1 MAMNNRVLSIE
12 IGNSFTKICEMDYK
26 VKKPKVYKVLTVET
40 PEGIVVDGML
50 QPTQEYADRM
60 VNALG
65 TNGIRT
71 KKVIF
76 TISSTRVASR
86 EVQIPNVK
94 ASKIEA
100 LVKTNANEYFPVDL
114 TQYEIGH
121 YLAGGL
127 TENGKLRVMALAV
140 PKALLDSY
148 YQLAQMCSWEV
159 ECFDYSS
166 NSLYQILRD
175 EKSEK
180 VTMVIKIDEN
190 STIVTVLSA
199 GKVLLQRTVA
209 YGVQDAIDT
218 MIASGAYAVN
228 DPMSAVERFQK
239 KTCLNRV
246 LHPGDKVW
254 EENAGR
260 WEDEDAGNVEVTEAR
275 QKITASLEP
284 LIVGVSRV
292 IDFYDSRNSENPI
305 EKSYVTGLGGSF
317 SGMSK
322 LFTNCLERKVHTLS
336 EMDDKIGMS
345 KAIRSTR
352 PAAYISCLG
361 AVLAP
366 VGLIDKST
374 QKSKGLTVV
383 SGTNYTFVS
392 VAVLVLGVIL
402 SIAMAATSVTRYL
415 GNVAQNVYLQNRV
428 QELQPAQA
436 VYNDYLAAEA
446 QYDKYT
452 YLYAYTQT
460 PNENLV
466 EFINELEQI
475 LPDSFYTN
483 SFSSDQTGI
492 SMSVTVEGKAAAAR
506 TILNI
511 RNMQSIDD
519 VEISN
524 ITDSK
529 DETGTSIVTFSI
541 TGSYKVL
548 GVILSIAMA
557 ATSVTRYL
565 GNVAQ
570 NVYLQNRVQ
579 ELQPA
584 QAVYND
590 YLAAEAQY
598 DKYTYLYAYTQTPNE
613 NLVEFINELEQIL
626 PDSFYT
632 NSFSSDQTGISM
644 SVTVEGKAAA
654 ARTILNIRN
663 MQSIDDVEISNITD
677 SKDETGTSIVTF
689 SITGSYKELT
699 DETEESGE
707 AQADTQTAQ

>member
-12 IGNSFTKICEMDYK
+12 IGNSFTKICEIDYK

-40 PEGIVVDGML
+40 PEGVVVDGML
-50 QPTQEYADRM
+50 QPTQEYADHL

-71 KKVIF
+71 KRVIF

-94 ASKIEA
+94 ANKIEA
-100 LVKTNANEYFPVDL
+100 LVKTNANDYFPVDL

-127 TENGKLRVMALAV
+127 TDEGKLRVMALAV

-148 YQLAQMCSWEV
+148 YQLAQMCGWEV

-180 VTMVIKIDEN
+180 VTMMIKIDEN

-209 YGVQDAIDT
+209 YGVQDAIET

-246 LHPGDKVW
+246 LHQGDKLW

-260 WEDEDAGNVEVTEAR
+260 WEDEDAGNVEVTAAR

-292 IDFYDSRNSENPI
+292 IDFYDSRNSDTPI
-305 EKSYVTGLGGSF
+305 ERTYVTGLGGSF

-374 QKSKGLTVV
+374 QKAKGLTVV

-392 VAVLVLGVIL
+392 VAILVLGVIL
-402 SIAMAATSVTRYL
+402 SIAMAVTSLTRYF
-415 GNVAQNVYLQNRV
+415 GTVAENVALQARV
-428 QELQPAQA
+428 EELQPAQT
-436 VYNDYLAAEA
+436 VYNEYLSTAA
-446 QYDKYT
+446 QYDKYK
-452 YLYAYTQT
+452 YLYEYTEN

-475 LPDSFYTN
+475 LPDSFYTD

-492 SMSVTVEGKAAAAR
+492 SMTVNVEGKAAAAR
-506 TILNI
+506 TILNV
-511 RNMQSIDD
+511 RNMESIED
-519 VEISN
+519 VQISN
-524 ITDSK
+524 ITDNQ
-529 DETGTSIVTFSI
+529 DEMGGSWVMFSMTGT
-541 TGSYKVL
+541 YRE
-548 GVILSIAMA
+548 LS
-557 ATSVTRYL
+557 
-565 GNVAQ
+565 
-570 NVYLQNRVQ
+570 
-579 ELQPA
+579 
-584 QAVYND
+584 
-590 YLAAEAQY
+590 
-598 DKYTYLYAYTQTPNE
+598 
-613 NLVEFINELEQIL
+613 
-626 PDSFYT
+626 
-632 NSFSSDQTGISM
+632 
-644 SVTVEGKAAA
+644 
-654 ARTILNIRN
+654 
-663 MQSIDDVEISNITD
+663 
-677 SKDETGTSIVTF
+677 
-689 SITGSYKELT
+689 
-699 DETEESGE
+699 DETEETGE
-707 AQADTQTAQ
+707 TVESTQSVQ

>member
-1 MAMNNRVLSIE
+1 MNNRVLSIE
-12 IGNSFTKICEMDYK
+12 IGNSFTKICEIDYK

-40 PEGIVVDGML
+40 PEGVVVDGML
-50 QPTQEYADRM
+50 QPTQEYADHL

-100 LVKTNANEYFPVDL
+100 LVKTNANDYFPVDL

-127 TENGKLRVMALAV
+127 TEEGKLRVMALAV
-140 PKALLDSY
+140 PKALLNSY
-148 YQLAQMCSWEV
+148 YQLAQMCGWEV

-175 EKSEK
+175 EKTET
-180 VTMVIKIDEN
+180 VTMMIKIDEN

-209 YGVQDAIDT
+209 YGVQDAIET

-246 LHPGDKVW
+246 LHQGDKLW

-260 WEDEDAGNVEVTEAR
+260 WEDEDAGNAEVTAAR
-275 QKITASLEP
+275 QKITSSLEP

-292 IDFYDSRNSENPI
+292 IDFYDSRNSNTPI
-305 EKSYVTGLGGSF
+305 ERTYVTGLGGSF

-336 EMDDKIGMS
+336 DMDDKIGMS

-366 VGLIDKST
+366 VGLIDKSQ
-374 QKSKGLTVV
+374 QKAKGMTVV

-402 SIAMAATSVTRYL
+402 SIAMAVTSLTRYF
-415 GNVAQNVYLQNRV
+415 GTVAENVALQARV
-428 QELQPAQA
+428 EELQPAQT
-436 VYNDYLAAEA
+436 VYNEYLSAAA
-446 QYDKYT
+446 QYDKYK
-452 YLYAYTQT
+452 YLYEYTEN

-475 LPDSFYTN
+475 LPDSFYTD

-492 SMSVTVEGKAAAAR
+492 SMTVNVEGKAAAAR

-511 RNMQSIDD
+511 RNMESIED
-519 VEISN
+519 VQISN
-524 ITDSK
+524 ITDNQ
-529 DETGTSIVTFSI
+529 DEMGGSWVMFSMTGT
-541 TGSYKVL
+541 YRE
-548 GVILSIAMA
+548 LS
-557 ATSVTRYL
+557 
-565 GNVAQ
+565 
-570 NVYLQNRVQ
+570 
-579 ELQPA
+579 
-584 QAVYND
+584 
-590 YLAAEAQY
+590 
-598 DKYTYLYAYTQTPNE
+598 
-613 NLVEFINELEQIL
+613 
-626 PDSFYT
+626 
-632 NSFSSDQTGISM
+632 
-644 SVTVEGKAAA
+644 
-654 ARTILNIRN
+654 
-663 MQSIDDVEISNITD
+663 
-677 SKDETGTSIVTF
+677 
-689 SITGSYKELT
+689 
-699 DETEESGE
+699 DETEETGE
-707 AQADTQTAQ
+707 TVESTQSVQ

>member
-1 MAMNNRVLSIE
+1 MNNRVLSIE
-12 IGNSFTKICEMDYK
+12 IGNSFTKICEIDYK

-40 PEGIVVDGML
+40 PEGVVVDGML
-50 QPTQEYADRM
+50 QPTQEYADHL

-71 KKVIF
+71 KRVIF

-100 LVKTNANEYFPVDL
+100 LVKTNANDYFPVDL

-127 TENGKLRVMALAV
+127 TEEGKLRVMALAV

-148 YQLAQMCSWEV
+148 YQLAQMCGWEV

-180 VTMVIKIDEN
+180 VTMMIKIDEN

-209 YGVQDAIDT
+209 YGVQDAIET

-246 LHPGDKVW
+246 LHQGDKLW

-260 WEDEDAGNVEVTEAR
+260 WEDEDAGNVEVTAAR

-292 IDFYDSRNSENPI
+292 IDFYDSRNSDTPI
-305 EKSYVTGLGGSF
+305 ERTYVTGLGGSF

-366 VGLIDKST
+366 VGLIDKSQ
-374 QKSKGLTVV
+374 QKGKGMTVV

-402 SIAMAATSVTRYL
+402 SIAMAVTSLTRYF
-415 GNVAQNVYLQNRV
+415 GTVAENVTLQARV
-428 QELQPAQA
+428 EELQPAQT
-436 VYNDYLAAEA
+436 VYNEYLSTAA
-446 QYDKYT
+446 QYDKYK
-452 YLYAYTQT
+452 YLYEYTEN

-475 LPDSFYTN
+475 LPSSFWTN
-483 SFSSDQTGI
+483 SFSSDMEGI

-511 RNMQSIDD
+511 RNMESIED
-519 VEISN
+519 VQISN
-524 ITDSK
+524 ITDTQNELGESA
-529 DETGTSIVTFSI
+529 VTFSI
-541 TGSYKVL
+541 TG
-548 GVILSIAMA
+548 
-557 ATSVTRYL
+557 
-565 GNVAQ
+565 
-570 NVYLQNRVQ
+570 
-579 ELQPA
+579 
-584 QAVYND
+584 
-590 YLAAEAQY
+590 
-598 DKYTYLYAYTQTPNE
+598 TYADIHADTEETE
-613 NLVEFINELEQIL
+613 
-626 PDSFYT
+626 S
-632 NSFSSDQTGISM
+632 TGD
-644 SVTVEGKAAA
+644 T
-654 ARTILNIRN
+654 
-663 MQSIDDVEISNITD
+663 
-677 SKDETGTSIVTF
+677 TGT
-689 SITGSYKELT
+689 
-699 DETEESGE
+699 
-707 AQADTQTAQ
+707 TAQ

>member
-1 MAMNNRVLSIE
+1 MNNRVLSIE
-12 IGNSFTKICEMDYK
+12 IGNSFTKICEIDYK

-40 PEGIVVDGML
+40 PEGVVVDGML
-50 QPTQEYADRM
+50 QPTQEYADHL

-71 KKVIF
+71 KRVIF

-94 ASKIEA
+94 ANKIEA
-100 LVKTNANEYFPVDL
+100 LVKTNANDYFPVDL

-127 TENGKLRVMALAV
+127 TEEGKLRVMALAV
-140 PKALLDSY
+140 PKALLNSY
-148 YQLAQMCSWEV
+148 YQLAQMCGWEV

-180 VTMVIKIDEN
+180 VTMMIKIDEN
-190 STIVTVLSA
+190 NTIVTVLSA

-209 YGVQDAIDT
+209 YGVQDAIET
-218 MIASGAYAVN
+218 MIASGAYAVS

-246 LHPGDKVW
+246 LHQGDKLW

-260 WEDEDAGNVEVTEAR
+260 WEDEDAGNAEVTAAK
-275 QKITASLEP
+275 QKITSSLEP

-292 IDFYDSRNSENPI
+292 IDFYDSRNSNTPI
-305 EKSYVTGLGGSF
+305 ERTYVTGLGGSF

-336 EMDDKIGMS
+336 DMDDKIGMS

-366 VGLIDKST
+366 VGLIDKSQ
-374 QKSKGLTVV
+374 QKGKGMTVV

-402 SIAMAATSVTRYL
+402 SIAMAVTSLTRYF
-415 GNVAQNVYLQNRV
+415 GTVAENVALQARV
-428 QELQPAQA
+428 EELQPAQT
-436 VYNDYLAAEA
+436 VYNEYLSAAA
-446 QYDKYT
+446 QYDKYK
-452 YLYAYTQT
+452 YLYEYTEN

-475 LPDSFYTN
+475 LPDSFYTD

-492 SMSVTVEGKAAAAR
+492 SMTVNVEGKAAAAR

-511 RNMQSIDD
+511 RNMESIED
-519 VEISN
+519 VQISN
-524 ITDSK
+524 ITDNQ
-529 DETGTSIVTFSI
+529 DEMGGSWVMFSMTGT
-541 TGSYKVL
+541 YRE
-548 GVILSIAMA
+548 LS
-557 ATSVTRYL
+557 
-565 GNVAQ
+565 
-570 NVYLQNRVQ
+570 
-579 ELQPA
+579 
-584 QAVYND
+584 
-590 YLAAEAQY
+590 
-598 DKYTYLYAYTQTPNE
+598 
-613 NLVEFINELEQIL
+613 
-626 PDSFYT
+626 
-632 NSFSSDQTGISM
+632 
-644 SVTVEGKAAA
+644 
-654 ARTILNIRN
+654 
-663 MQSIDDVEISNITD
+663 
-677 SKDETGTSIVTF
+677 
-689 SITGSYKELT
+689 
-699 DETEESGE
+699 DETEETGE
-707 AQADTQTAQ
+707 TVESTQSVQ

>member
-1 MAMNNRVLSIE
+1 MNNRVLSIE
-12 IGNSFTKICEMDYK
+12 IGNSFTKICEIDYK

-40 PEGIVVDGML
+40 PEGVVVDGML
-50 QPTQEYADRM
+50 QPTQEYADHL

-94 ASKIEA
+94 ANKIEA
-100 LVKTNANEYFPVDL
+100 LVKTNANDYFPVDL

-127 TENGKLRVMALAV
+127 TEEGKLRVMALAV
-140 PKALLDSY
+140 PKALLNSY
-148 YQLAQMCSWEV
+148 YQLAQMCGWEV

-180 VTMVIKIDEN
+180 VTMMIKIDEN

-209 YGVQDAIDT
+209 YGVQDAIET

-246 LHPGDKVW
+246 LHQGDKLW

-260 WEDEDAGNVEVTEAR
+260 WEDEDAGNVEVTAAR
-275 QKITASLEP
+275 QKITSTLEP

-292 IDFYDSRNSENPI
+292 IDFYDSRNSDTPI
-305 EKSYVTGLGGSF
+305 ERTYVTGLGGSF

-366 VGLIDKST
+366 VGLIDKSQ
-374 QKSKGLTVV
+374 QKAKGMTVV

-402 SIAMAATSVTRYL
+402 SIAMAVTSLTRYF
-415 GNVAQNVYLQNRV
+415 GTVAENVALQARV
-428 QELQPAQA
+428 EELQPAQT
-436 VYNDYLAAEA
+436 VYNEYLSAAA
-446 QYDKYT
+446 QYDKYK
-452 YLYAYTQT
+452 YLYEYTEN

-475 LPDSFYTN
+475 LPDSFYTD

-492 SMSVTVEGKAAAAR
+492 SMTVNVEGKAAAAR
-506 TILNI
+506 TILNV
-511 RNMQSIDD
+511 RNMESIED
-519 VEISN
+519 VQISN
-524 ITDSK
+524 ITDNQ
-529 DETGTSIVTFSI
+529 DEMGGSWVMFSMTGT
-541 TGSYKVL
+541 YRE
-548 GVILSIAMA
+548 LS
-557 ATSVTRYL
+557 
-565 GNVAQ
+565 
-570 NVYLQNRVQ
+570 
-579 ELQPA
+579 
-584 QAVYND
+584 
-590 YLAAEAQY
+590 
-598 DKYTYLYAYTQTPNE
+598 
-613 NLVEFINELEQIL
+613 
-626 PDSFYT
+626 
-632 NSFSSDQTGISM
+632 
-644 SVTVEGKAAA
+644 
-654 ARTILNIRN
+654 
-663 MQSIDDVEISNITD
+663 
-677 SKDETGTSIVTF
+677 
-689 SITGSYKELT
+689 
-699 DETEESGE
+699 DETEETGE
-707 AQADTQTAQ
+707 TVESTQSVQ

>member
-12 IGNSFTKICEMDYK
+12 ISNSFTKICEIDYK

-40 PEGIVVDGML
+40 PEGVVVDGML
-50 QPTQEYADRM
+50 QPTQEYADHL

-65 TNGIRT
+65 TNGIHT
-71 KKVIF
+71 KRVIF

-94 ASKIEA
+94 ANKIEA
-100 LVKTNANEYFPVDL
+100 LVKTNANDYFPVDL

-127 TENGKLRVMALAV
+127 TEEGKLRVMALAV

-148 YQLAQMCSWEV
+148 YQLAQMCGWEV

-180 VTMVIKIDEN
+180 VTMMIKIDEN
-190 STIVTVLSA
+190 NTIVTVLSA

-209 YGVQDAIDT
+209 YGVQDAIET

-246 LHPGDKVW
+246 LHQGDKLW

-260 WEDEDAGNVEVTEAR
+260 WEDEDAGNVEVTAAR
-275 QKITASLEP
+275 QKITASLES

-292 IDFYDSRNSENPI
+292 IDFYDSRNSNTPI
-305 EKSYVTGLGGSF
+305 ERTYVTGLGGSF

-336 EMDDKIGMS
+336 DMEDKIGMS

-366 VGLIDKST
+366 VGLIDKSQ
-374 QKSKGLTVV
+374 QKAKGMTVV

-402 SIAMAATSVTRYL
+402 SIAMAVTSLTRYF
-415 GNVAQNVYLQNRV
+415 GTVAENVALQARV
-428 QELQPAQA
+428 EELQPAQT
-436 VYNDYLAAEA
+436 VYNEYLSTAA
-446 QYDKYT
+446 QYDKYQ
-452 YLYAYTQT
+452 YLYEYTEN

-475 LPDSFYTN
+475 LPSSFWTN
-483 SFSSDQTGI
+483 SFSSDMEGI

-511 RNMQSIDD
+511 RNMESIED
-519 VEISN
+519 VQISN
-524 ITDSK
+524 ITDAQNELGESA
-529 DETGTSIVTFSI
+529 VTFSI
-541 TGSYKVL
+541 TGTYADIHADSEEAENT
-548 GVILSIAMA
+548 GDA
-557 ATSVTRYL
+557 A
-565 GNVAQ
+565 
-570 NVYLQNRVQ
+570 
-579 ELQPA
+579 
-584 QAVYND
+584 
-590 YLAAEAQY
+590 
-598 DKYTYLYAYTQTPNE
+598 
-613 NLVEFINELEQIL
+613 
-626 PDSFYT
+626 
-632 NSFSSDQTGISM
+632 
-644 SVTVEGKAAA
+644 
-654 ARTILNIRN
+654 
-663 MQSIDDVEISNITD
+663 
-677 SKDETGTSIVTF
+677 GT
-689 SITGSYKELT
+689 
-699 DETEESGE
+699 
-707 AQADTQTAQ
+707 TAQ

>member
-1 MAMNNRVLSIE
+1 MNNRVLSIE
-12 IGNSFTKICEMDYK
+12 IGNSFTKICEIDYK

-40 PEGIVVDGML
+40 PEGVVVDGML
-50 QPTQEYADRM
+50 QPTQEYADHL

-71 KKVIF
+71 RKVIF

-94 ASKIEA
+94 ANKIEA
-100 LVKTNANEYFPVDL
+100 LVKTNANDYFPVDL

-127 TENGKLRVMALAV
+127 TEEGKLRVMALAV

-148 YQLAQMCSWEV
+148 YQLAQMCGWEV

-175 EKSEK
+175 EKTET
-180 VTMVIKIDEN
+180 VTMMIKIDEN
-190 STIVTVLSA
+190 NTIVTVLSA

-209 YGVQDAIDT
+209 YGVQDAIET
-218 MIASGAYAVN
+218 MITSGVYAVN

-246 LHPGDKVW
+246 LHQGDKLW

-260 WEDEDAGNVEVTEAR
+260 WEDEDAGNVEVTAAR
-275 QKITASLEP
+275 QKITSSLEP

-292 IDFYDSRNSENPI
+292 IDFYDSRNGDNPI
-305 EKSYVTGLGGSF
+305 QKTFVTGLGGSF

-336 EMDDKIGMS
+336 DMEDKIGMS

-366 VGLIDKST
+366 VGLIDKSQ
-374 QKSKGLTVV
+374 QKVKGMTVV

-402 SIAMAATSVTRYL
+402 SIAMAVTSLTRYF
-415 GNVAQNVYLQNRV
+415 GTVAENVALQARV
-428 QELQPAQA
+428 EELQPAQA
-436 VYNDYLAAEA
+436 VYNDYLATAA
-446 QYDKYT
+446 QYDKYQ
-452 YLYAYTQT
+452 YLYEYTEN

-475 LPDSFYTN
+475 LPSSFWTN
-483 SFSSDQTGI
+483 SFSSDMEGI

-511 RNMQSIDD
+511 RNMESIED
-519 VEISN
+519 VQISN
-524 ITDSK
+524 ITDAQNELGESA
-529 DETGTSIVTFSI
+529 VTFSI
-541 TGSYKVL
+541 TGTYADIHADSEEAENT
-548 GVILSIAMA
+548 GDA
-557 ATSVTRYL
+557 A
-565 GNVAQ
+565 
-570 NVYLQNRVQ
+570 
-579 ELQPA
+579 
-584 QAVYND
+584 
-590 YLAAEAQY
+590 
-598 DKYTYLYAYTQTPNE
+598 
-613 NLVEFINELEQIL
+613 
-626 PDSFYT
+626 
-632 NSFSSDQTGISM
+632 
-644 SVTVEGKAAA
+644 
-654 ARTILNIRN
+654 
-663 MQSIDDVEISNITD
+663 
-677 SKDETGTSIVTF
+677 GT
-689 SITGSYKELT
+689 
-699 DETEESGE
+699 
-707 AQADTQTAQ
+707 TAQ

>member
-12 IGNSFTKICEMDYK
+12 IGNSFTKICEIDYK

-40 PEGIVVDGML
+40 PEGVVVDGML
-50 QPTQEYADRM
+50 QPTQEYADHL

-71 KKVIF
+71 KRVIF

-94 ASKIEA
+94 ANKIEA
-100 LVKTNANEYFPVDL
+100 LVKTNANDYFPVDL

-127 TENGKLRVMALAV
+127 TEEGKLRVMALAV
-140 PKALLDSY
+140 PKALLNSY
-148 YQLAQMCSWEV
+148 YQLAQMCGWEV

-180 VTMVIKIDEN
+180 VTMMIKIDEN

-209 YGVQDAIDT
+209 YGVQDAIET

-246 LHPGDKVW
+246 LHPGDKLW

-260 WEDEDAGNVEVTEAR
+260 WEDEDAGNAEVTAAR
-275 QKITASLEP
+275 QKITSSLEP

-292 IDFYDSRNSENPI
+292 IDFYDSRNSDTPI
-305 EKSYVTGLGGSF
+305 ERTYVTGLGGSF

-336 EMDDKIGMS
+336 DMEDKIGMS

-374 QKSKGLTVV
+374 QKAKGLTVV

-392 VAVLVLGVIL
+392 VAILVLGVIL
-402 SIAMAATSVTRYL
+402 SIAMAVTSLTRYF
-415 GNVAQNVYLQNRV
+415 GTVAENVALQARV
-428 QELQPAQA
+428 EELQPAQA
-436 VYNDYLAAEA
+436 VYNEYLSAAA
-446 QYDKYT
+446 QYDKYK
-452 YLYAYTQT
+452 YLYEYTEN

-475 LPDSFYTN
+475 LPDSFYTD

-492 SMSVTVEGKAAAAR
+492 SMTVNVEGKAAAAR

-511 RNMQSIDD
+511 RNMESIED
-519 VEISN
+519 VQISN
-524 ITDSK
+524 ITDNQ
-529 DETGTSIVTFSI
+529 DEMGGSWVMFSMTGT
-541 TGSYKVL
+541 YRE
-548 GVILSIAMA
+548 LS
-557 ATSVTRYL
+557 
-565 GNVAQ
+565 
-570 NVYLQNRVQ
+570 
-579 ELQPA
+579 
-584 QAVYND
+584 
-590 YLAAEAQY
+590 
-598 DKYTYLYAYTQTPNE
+598 
-613 NLVEFINELEQIL
+613 
-626 PDSFYT
+626 
-632 NSFSSDQTGISM
+632 
-644 SVTVEGKAAA
+644 
-654 ARTILNIRN
+654 
-663 MQSIDDVEISNITD
+663 
-677 SKDETGTSIVTF
+677 
-689 SITGSYKELT
+689 
-699 DETEESGE
+699 DETEETGE
-707 AQADTQTAQ
+707 TVESTQSVQ

>member
-1 MAMNNRVLSIE
+1 MNNRVLSIE
-12 IGNSFTKICEMDYK
+12 IGNSFTKICEIDYK

-40 PEGIVVDGML
+40 PEGVVVDGML
-50 QPTQEYADRM
+50 QPTQEYADHL

-94 ASKIEA
+94 ANKIEA
-100 LVKTNANEYFPVDL
+100 LVKTNANDYFPVDL

-127 TENGKLRVMALAV
+127 TEEGKLRVMALAV

-148 YQLAQMCSWEV
+148 YQLAQMCGWEV

-180 VTMVIKIDEN
+180 VTMMIKIDEN

-209 YGVQDAIDT
+209 YGVQDAIET

-246 LHPGDKVW
+246 LHQGDKLW

-260 WEDEDAGNVEVTEAR
+260 WEDEDAGNVEVTAAR

-292 IDFYDSRNSENPI
+292 IDFYDSRNSDTPI
-305 EKSYVTGLGGSF
+305 ERTYVTGLGGSF

-336 EMDDKIGMS
+336 DMDDKIGMS

-366 VGLIDKST
+366 VGLIDKSQ
-374 QKSKGLTVV
+374 QKGKGMTVV

-402 SIAMAATSVTRYL
+402 SIAMAVTSLTRYF
-415 GNVAQNVYLQNRV
+415 GTVAENVALQARV
-428 QELQPAQA
+428 EELQPAQT
-436 VYNDYLAAEA
+436 VYNEYLSTAA
-446 QYDKYT
+446 QYDKYK
-452 YLYAYTQT
+452 YLYEYTEN

-475 LPDSFYTN
+475 LPSSFWTN
-483 SFSSDQTGI
+483 SFSSDMEGI

-511 RNMQSIDD
+511 RNMESIED
-519 VEISN
+519 VQISN
-524 ITDSK
+524 ITDTQNELGESA
-529 DETGTSIVTFSI
+529 VTFSI
-541 TGSYKVL
+541 TG
-548 GVILSIAMA
+548 
-557 ATSVTRYL
+557 
-565 GNVAQ
+565 
-570 NVYLQNRVQ
+570 
-579 ELQPA
+579 
-584 QAVYND
+584 
-590 YLAAEAQY
+590 
-598 DKYTYLYAYTQTPNE
+598 TYADIHADTEETE
-613 NLVEFINELEQIL
+613 
-626 PDSFYT
+626 S
-632 NSFSSDQTGISM
+632 TGD
-644 SVTVEGKAAA
+644 T
-654 ARTILNIRN
+654 
-663 MQSIDDVEISNITD
+663 
-677 SKDETGTSIVTF
+677 TGT
-689 SITGSYKELT
+689 
-699 DETEESGE
+699 
-707 AQADTQTAQ
+707 TAQ

>member
-12 IGNSFTKICEMDYK
+12 IGNSFTKICEIDYK

-40 PEGIVVDGML
+40 PEGVVVDGML
-50 QPTQEYADRM
+50 QPTQEYADHL

-65 TNGIRT
+65 TNGIHTRR
-71 KKVIF
+71 VIF

-94 ASKIEA
+94 ANKIEA
-100 LVKTNANEYFPVDL
+100 LVKTNANDYFPVDL

-127 TENGKLRVMALAV
+127 TEEGKLRVMALAV

-148 YQLAQMCSWEV
+148 YQLAQMCGWEV

-180 VTMVIKIDEN
+180 VTMMIKIDEN

-209 YGVQDAIDT
+209 YGVQDAIET

-246 LHPGDKVW
+246 LHQGDKLW

-260 WEDEDAGNVEVTEAR
+260 WEDEDAGNVEVTAAR
-275 QKITASLEP
+275 QKITSSLEP

-292 IDFYDSRNSENPI
+292 IDFYDSRNSNTPI
-305 EKSYVTGLGGSF
+305 ERTYVTGLGGSF

-336 EMDDKIGMS
+336 DMDDKIGMS

-366 VGLIDKST
+366 VGLIDKSQ
-374 QKSKGLTVV
+374 QKGKGMTVV

-402 SIAMAATSVTRYL
+402 SIAMAVTSLTRYF
-415 GNVAQNVYLQNRV
+415 GTVAENVALQARV
-428 QELQPAQA
+428 EELQPAQA
-436 VYNDYLAAEA
+436 VYNDYLATAA
-446 QYDKYT
+446 QYDKYQ
-452 YLYAYTQT
+452 YLYEYTEN

-475 LPDSFYTN
+475 LPSSFWTN
-483 SFSSDQTGI
+483 SFSSDMEGI

-511 RNMQSIDD
+511 RNMESIED
-519 VEISN
+519 VQISN
-524 ITDSK
+524 ITDAQNELGESA
-529 DETGTSIVTFSI
+529 VTFSI
-541 TGSYKVL
+541 TGTYADIHADSEEAENT
-548 GVILSIAMA
+548 GDA
-557 ATSVTRYL
+557 A
-565 GNVAQ
+565 
-570 NVYLQNRVQ
+570 
-579 ELQPA
+579 
-584 QAVYND
+584 
-590 YLAAEAQY
+590 
-598 DKYTYLYAYTQTPNE
+598 
-613 NLVEFINELEQIL
+613 
-626 PDSFYT
+626 
-632 NSFSSDQTGISM
+632 
-644 SVTVEGKAAA
+644 
-654 ARTILNIRN
+654 
-663 MQSIDDVEISNITD
+663 
-677 SKDETGTSIVTF
+677 GT
-689 SITGSYKELT
+689 
-699 DETEESGE
+699 
-707 AQADTQTAQ
+707 TAQ

>member
-12 IGNSFTKICEMDYK
+12 IGNSFTKICEIDYK

-40 PEGIVVDGML
+40 PEGVVVDGML
-50 QPTQEYADRM
+50 QPTQEYADHL

-71 KKVIF
+71 ERVIF

-94 ASKIEA
+94 ANKIEA
-100 LVKTNANEYFPVDL
+100 LVKTNANDYFPVDL

-127 TENGKLRVMALAV
+127 TEEGKLRVMALAV

-148 YQLAQMCSWEV
+148 YQLAQMCGWEV

-180 VTMVIKIDEN
+180 VTMMIKIDEN

-209 YGVQDAIDT
+209 YGVQDAIET

-246 LHPGDKVW
+246 LHQGDKLW

-260 WEDEDAGNVEVTEAR
+260 WEDEDAGNVEVTAAR
-275 QKITASLEP
+275 QKITSTLEP
-284 LIVGVSRV
+284 LIVGVNRV
-292 IDFYDSRNSENPI
+292 IDFYDSRNSNTPI
-305 EKSYVTGLGGSF
+305 ERTYVTGLGGSF

-336 EMDDKIGMS
+336 DMEDKIGMS

-366 VGLIDKST
+366 VGLIDKSQ
-374 QKSKGLTVV
+374 QKAKGMTVV

-402 SIAMAATSVTRYL
+402 SIAMAVTSMTRYF
-415 GNVAQNVYLQNRV
+415 GTVAENVALQARV
-428 QELQPAQA
+428 EELQPAQT
-436 VYNDYLAAEA
+436 VYNEYLSAAA
-446 QYDKYT
+446 QYDKYK
-452 YLYAYTQT
+452 YLYEYTEN

-475 LPDSFYTN
+475 LPDSFYTD

-492 SMSVTVEGKAAAAR
+492 SMTVNVEGKAAAAR

-511 RNMQSIDD
+511 RNMESIED
-519 VEISN
+519 VQISN
-524 ITDSK
+524 ITDNQ
-529 DETGTSIVTFSI
+529 DEMGGSWVMFSMTGT
-541 TGSYKVL
+541 YRE
-548 GVILSIAMA
+548 LS
-557 ATSVTRYL
+557 
-565 GNVAQ
+565 
-570 NVYLQNRVQ
+570 
-579 ELQPA
+579 
-584 QAVYND
+584 
-590 YLAAEAQY
+590 
-598 DKYTYLYAYTQTPNE
+598 
-613 NLVEFINELEQIL
+613 
-626 PDSFYT
+626 
-632 NSFSSDQTGISM
+632 
-644 SVTVEGKAAA
+644 
-654 ARTILNIRN
+654 
-663 MQSIDDVEISNITD
+663 
-677 SKDETGTSIVTF
+677 
-689 SITGSYKELT
+689 
-699 DETEESGE
+699 DETEETGE
-707 AQADTQTAQ
+707 TVESTQSVQ

>member
-12 IGNSFTKICEMDYK
+12 IGNSFTKICEIDYK

-40 PEGIVVDGML
+40 PEGVVVDGML
-50 QPTQEYADRM
+50 QPTQEYADHL

-71 KKVIF
+71 KRVIF

-100 LVKTNANEYFPVDL
+100 LVKTNANDYFPVDL

-127 TENGKLRVMALAV
+127 TEEGKLRVMALAV
-140 PKALLDSY
+140 PKALLNSY
-148 YQLAQMCSWEV
+148 YQLAQMCGWEV

-180 VTMVIKIDEN
+180 VTMMIKIDEN
-190 STIVTVLSA
+190 NTIVTVLSA

-209 YGVQDAIDT
+209 YGVQDAIET

-246 LHPGDKVW
+246 LHPGDKLW

-260 WEDEDAGNVEVTEAR
+260 WEDEDAGNAEVTAAR
-275 QKITASLEP
+275 QKITSSLEP
-284 LIVGVSRV
+284 LIVGVNRV
-292 IDFYDSRNSENPI
+292 IDFYDSRNGDTPI
-305 EKSYVTGLGGSF
+305 ERTYVTGLGGSF

-336 EMDDKIGMS
+336 DMDDKIGMS

-366 VGLIDKST
+366 VGLIDKSQ
-374 QKSKGLTVV
+374 QKAKGMTVV

-402 SIAMAATSVTRYL
+402 SIAMAVTSLTRYF
-415 GNVAQNVYLQNRV
+415 GTVAENVALQARV
-428 QELQPAQA
+428 EELQPAQT
-436 VYNDYLAAEA
+436 VYNEYLSAAA
-446 QYDKYT
+446 QYDKYK
-452 YLYAYTQT
+452 YLYEYTEN

-475 LPDSFYTN
+475 LPSSFWTN
-483 SFSSDQTGI
+483 SFSSDMEGI

-511 RNMQSIDD
+511 RNMKSIQD
-519 VEISN
+519 VQISN
-524 ITDSK
+524 ITDTQNELGESA
-529 DETGTSIVTFSI
+529 VTFSI
-541 TGSYKVL
+541 TG
-548 GVILSIAMA
+548 
-557 ATSVTRYL
+557 
-565 GNVAQ
+565 
-570 NVYLQNRVQ
+570 
-579 ELQPA
+579 
-584 QAVYND
+584 
-590 YLAAEAQY
+590 
-598 DKYTYLYAYTQTPNE
+598 TYADIHADTEETE
-613 NLVEFINELEQIL
+613 
-626 PDSFYT
+626 S
-632 NSFSSDQTGISM
+632 TGD
-644 SVTVEGKAAA
+644 T
-654 ARTILNIRN
+654 
-663 MQSIDDVEISNITD
+663 
-677 SKDETGTSIVTF
+677 TGT
-689 SITGSYKELT
+689 
-699 DETEESGE
+699 
-707 AQADTQTAQ
+707 TAQ

>member
-1 MAMNNRVLSIE
+1 MNNRVLSIE
-12 IGNSFTKICEMDYK
+12 ISNSFTKICEIDYK

-40 PEGIVVDGML
+40 PEGVVVDGML
-50 QPTQEYADRM
+50 QPTQEYADHL

-65 TNGIRT
+65 TNGIHT
-71 KKVIF
+71 KRVIF

-94 ASKIEA
+94 ANKIEA
-100 LVKTNANEYFPVDL
+100 LVKTNANDYFPVDL

-127 TENGKLRVMALAV
+127 TEEGKLRVMALAV

-148 YQLAQMCSWEV
+148 YQLAQMCGWEV

-180 VTMVIKIDEN
+180 VTMMIKIDEN
-190 STIVTVLSA
+190 NTIVTVLSA

-209 YGVQDAIDT
+209 YGVQDAIET

-246 LHPGDKVW
+246 LHQGDKLW

-260 WEDEDAGNVEVTEAR
+260 WEDEDAGNVEVTAAR
-275 QKITASLEP
+275 QKITSTLEP
-284 LIVGVSRV
+284 LIVGVNRV
-292 IDFYDSRNSENPI
+292 IDFYDSRNGDTPI
-305 EKSYVTGLGGSF
+305 ERTYVTGLGGSF

-336 EMDDKIGMS
+336 DMEDKIGMS

-366 VGLIDKST
+366 VGLIDKSQ
-374 QKSKGLTVV
+374 QKAKGMTVV

-402 SIAMAATSVTRYL
+402 SIAMAVTSLTRYF
-415 GNVAQNVYLQNRV
+415 GTVAENVALQARV
-428 QELQPAQA
+428 EELQPAQT
-436 VYNDYLAAEA
+436 VYNEYLSTAA
-446 QYDKYT
+446 QYDKYK
-452 YLYAYTQT
+452 YLYEYTEN

-475 LPDSFYTN
+475 LPDSFYTD

-492 SMSVTVEGKAAAAR
+492 SMTVNVEGKAAAAR

-511 RNMQSIDD
+511 RNMESIED
-519 VEISN
+519 VQISN
-524 ITDSK
+524 ITDNQ
-529 DETGTSIVTFSI
+529 DEMGGSWVMFSMTGT
-541 TGSYKVL
+541 YRE
-548 GVILSIAMA
+548 LS
-557 ATSVTRYL
+557 
-565 GNVAQ
+565 
-570 NVYLQNRVQ
+570 
-579 ELQPA
+579 
-584 QAVYND
+584 
-590 YLAAEAQY
+590 
-598 DKYTYLYAYTQTPNE
+598 
-613 NLVEFINELEQIL
+613 
-626 PDSFYT
+626 
-632 NSFSSDQTGISM
+632 
-644 SVTVEGKAAA
+644 
-654 ARTILNIRN
+654 
-663 MQSIDDVEISNITD
+663 
-677 SKDETGTSIVTF
+677 
-689 SITGSYKELT
+689 
-699 DETEESGE
+699 DETEETGE
-707 AQADTQTAQ
+707 TVESTQSVQ

>member
-1 MAMNNRVLSIE
+1 MNNRVLSIE
-12 IGNSFTKICEMDYK
+12 IGNSFTKICEIDYK

-40 PEGIVVDGML
+40 PEGVVVDGML
-50 QPTQEYADRM
+50 QPTQEYADHL

-71 KKVIF
+71 KRVIF

-94 ASKIEA
+94 ANKIEA
-100 LVKTNANEYFPVDL
+100 LVKTNANDYFPVDL

-127 TENGKLRVMALAV
+127 TEEGKLRVMALAV
-140 PKALLDSY
+140 PKALLNSY
-148 YQLAQMCSWEV
+148 YQLAQMCGWEV

-180 VTMVIKIDEN
+180 VTMMIKIDEN

-209 YGVQDAIDT
+209 YGVQDAIET

-246 LHPGDKVW
+246 LHQGDKLW

-260 WEDEDAGNVEVTEAR
+260 WEDEDAGNVEVTAAR

-292 IDFYDSRNSENPI
+292 IDFYDSRNSNTPI
-305 EKSYVTGLGGSF
+305 ERTYVTGLGGSF

-336 EMDDKIGMS
+336 DMDDKIGMS

-366 VGLIDKST
+366 VGLIDKSQ
-374 QKSKGLTVV
+374 QKGKGMTVV

-402 SIAMAATSVTRYL
+402 SIAMAVTSLTRYF
-415 GNVAQNVYLQNRV
+415 GTVAENVALQARV
-428 QELQPAQA
+428 EELQPAQT
-436 VYNDYLAAEA
+436 VYNEYLSAAA
-446 QYDKYT
+446 QYDKYK
-452 YLYAYTQT
+452 YLYEYTEN

-475 LPDSFYTN
+475 LPSSFWTN
-483 SFSSDQTGI
+483 SFSSDMEGI

-511 RNMQSIDD
+511 RNMESIED
-519 VEISN
+519 VQISN
-524 ITDSK
+524 ITDAQNELGESA
-529 DETGTSIVTFSI
+529 VTFSI
-541 TGSYKVL
+541 TGTYADIHADSEEAENT
-548 GVILSIAMA
+548 GDA
-557 ATSVTRYL
+557 A
-565 GNVAQ
+565 
-570 NVYLQNRVQ
+570 
-579 ELQPA
+579 
-584 QAVYND
+584 
-590 YLAAEAQY
+590 
-598 DKYTYLYAYTQTPNE
+598 
-613 NLVEFINELEQIL
+613 
-626 PDSFYT
+626 
-632 NSFSSDQTGISM
+632 
-644 SVTVEGKAAA
+644 
-654 ARTILNIRN
+654 
-663 MQSIDDVEISNITD
+663 
-677 SKDETGTSIVTF
+677 GT
-689 SITGSYKELT
+689 
-699 DETEESGE
+699 
-707 AQADTQTAQ
+707 TAQ

>member
-12 IGNSFTKICEMDYK
+12 IGNSFTKICEIDYK

-40 PEGIVVDGML
+40 PEGVVVDGML
-50 QPTQEYADRM
+50 QPTQEYADHL

-71 KKVIF
+71 RKVIF

-127 TENGKLRVMALAV
+127 TEEGKLRVMALAV
-140 PKALLDSY
+140 PKALLNSY
-148 YQLAQMCSWEV
+148 YQLAQMCGWEV

-180 VTMVIKIDEN
+180 VTMMIKIDEN

-209 YGVQDAIDT
+209 YGVQDAIET
-218 MIASGAYAVN
+218 MIASGVYAVN

-246 LHPGDKVW
+246 LHQGDKLW

-260 WEDEDAGNVEVTEAR
+260 WEDEDAGNVEVTAAR

-292 IDFYDSRNSENPI
+292 IDFYDSRNGDNPI
-305 EKSYVTGLGGSF
+305 QKTFVTGLGGSF

-336 EMDDKIGMS
+336 DMEDKIGMS

-366 VGLIDKST
+366 VGLIDKSQ
-374 QKSKGLTVV
+374 QKTKGMTVV

-402 SIAMAATSVTRYL
+402 SIAMAVTSLTRYF
-415 GNVAQNVYLQNRV
+415 GTVAENVALQARV
-428 QELQPAQA
+428 EELQPAQA
-436 VYNDYLAAEA
+436 VYNDYLATAA
-446 QYDKYT
+446 QYDKYQ
-452 YLYAYTQT
+452 YLYEYTEN

-475 LPDSFYTN
+475 LPSSFWTN
-483 SFSSDQTGI
+483 SFSSDMEGI

-511 RNMQSIDD
+511 RNMESIED
-519 VEISN
+519 VQISN
-524 ITDSK
+524 ITDAQNELGESA
-529 DETGTSIVTFSI
+529 VTFSI
-541 TGSYKVL
+541 TGTYADIHADSEEAENT
-548 GVILSIAMA
+548 GDA
-557 ATSVTRYL
+557 A
-565 GNVAQ
+565 
-570 NVYLQNRVQ
+570 
-579 ELQPA
+579 
-584 QAVYND
+584 
-590 YLAAEAQY
+590 
-598 DKYTYLYAYTQTPNE
+598 
-613 NLVEFINELEQIL
+613 
-626 PDSFYT
+626 
-632 NSFSSDQTGISM
+632 
-644 SVTVEGKAAA
+644 
-654 ARTILNIRN
+654 
-663 MQSIDDVEISNITD
+663 
-677 SKDETGTSIVTF
+677 GT
-689 SITGSYKELT
+689 
-699 DETEESGE
+699 
-707 AQADTQTAQ
+707 TAQ

>member
-12 IGNSFTKICEMDYK
+12 IGNSFTKICEIDYK

-40 PEGIVVDGML
+40 PEGVVVDGML
-50 QPTQEYADRM
+50 QPTQEYADHL

-71 KKVIF
+71 KRVIF

-94 ASKIEA
+94 ANKIEA
-100 LVKTNANEYFPVDL
+100 LVKTNANDYFPVDL

-127 TENGKLRVMALAV
+127 TEEGKLRVMALAV
-140 PKALLDSY
+140 PKALLNSY
-148 YQLAQMCSWEV
+148 YQLAQMCGWEV

-180 VTMVIKIDEN
+180 VTMMIKIDEN
-190 STIVTVLSA
+190 NTIVTVLSA

-209 YGVQDAIDT
+209 YGVQDAIET
-218 MIASGAYAVN
+218 MITSGAYAVN

-246 LHPGDKVW
+246 LHQGDKVW

-260 WEDEDAGNVEVTEAR
+260 WEDEDAGNVEVTAAR

-292 IDFYDSRNSENPI
+292 IDFYDSRNGDTPI
-305 EKSYVTGLGGSF
+305 ERTYVTGLGGSF

-336 EMDDKIGMS
+336 DMEDKIGMS

-366 VGLIDKST
+366 VGLIDKNQ
-374 QKSKGLTVV
+374 QKAKGMTVV

-402 SIAMAATSVTRYL
+402 SIAMAVTSLTRYF
-415 GNVAQNVYLQNRV
+415 GTVAENVALQARV
-428 QELQPAQA
+428 EELQPAQA
-436 VYNDYLAAEA
+436 VYNEYLSAAA
-446 QYDKYT
+446 QYDKYK
-452 YLYAYTQT
+452 YLYEYTEN

-475 LPDSFYTN
+475 LPDSFYTD

-492 SMSVTVEGKAAAAR
+492 SMTVNVEGKAAAAR

-511 RNMQSIDD
+511 RNMESIED
-519 VEISN
+519 VQISN
-524 ITDSK
+524 ITDNQ
-529 DETGTSIVTFSI
+529 DEMGGSWVMFSMTGT
-541 TGSYKVL
+541 Y
-548 GVILSIAMA
+548 
-557 ATSVTRYL
+557 R
-565 GNVAQ
+565 
-570 NVYLQNRVQ
+570 
-579 ELQPA
+579 
-584 QAVYND
+584 
-590 YLAAEAQY
+590 
-598 DKYTYLYAYTQTPNE
+598 
-613 NLVEFINELEQIL
+613 
-626 PDSFYT
+626 
-632 NSFSSDQTGISM
+632 
-644 SVTVEGKAAA
+644 
-654 ARTILNIRN
+654 
-663 MQSIDDVEISNITD
+663 
-677 SKDETGTSIVTF
+677 
-689 SITGSYKELT
+689 ELT
-699 DETEESGE
+699 DETEETEETGE
-707 AQADTQTAQ
+707 TVESTQSVQ

>member
-1 MAMNNRVLSIE
+1 MNNRVLSIE
-12 IGNSFTKICEMDYK
+12 IGNSFTKICEIDYK

-40 PEGIVVDGML
+40 PEGVVVDGML
-50 QPTQEYADRM
+50 QPTQEYADHL

-71 KKVIF
+71 KRVIF

-94 ASKIEA
+94 ANKIEA
-100 LVKTNANEYFPVDL
+100 LVKTNANDYFPVDL

-127 TENGKLRVMALAV
+127 TEEGKLRVMALAV
-140 PKALLDSY
+140 PKALLNSY
-148 YQLAQMCSWEV
+148 YQLAQMCGWEV

-180 VTMVIKIDEN
+180 VTMMIKIDEN

-209 YGVQDAIDT
+209 YGVQDAIET

-246 LHPGDKVW
+246 LHPGDKLW

-260 WEDEDAGNVEVTEAR
+260 WEDEDAGNAEVTAAR
-275 QKITASLEP
+275 QKITSSLEP

-292 IDFYDSRNSENPI
+292 IDFYDSRNSDTPI
-305 EKSYVTGLGGSF
+305 ERTYVTGLGGSF

-336 EMDDKIGMS
+336 DMDDKIGMS

-366 VGLIDKST
+366 VGLIDKSQ
-374 QKSKGLTVV
+374 QKGKGMTVV

-402 SIAMAATSVTRYL
+402 SIAMAVTSLTRYF
-415 GNVAQNVYLQNRV
+415 GTVAENVALQARV
-428 QELQPAQA
+428 EELQPAQT
-436 VYNDYLAAEA
+436 VYNEYLSAAA
-446 QYDKYT
+446 QYDKYK
-452 YLYAYTQT
+452 YLYEYTEN

-475 LPDSFYTN
+475 LPSSFWTN
-483 SFSSDQTGI
+483 SFSSDLEGI
-492 SMSVTVEGKAAAAR
+492 SMSVSVVGKEAAAR

-511 RNMQSIDD
+511 RNMKSISD
-519 VEISN
+519 VQISN
-524 ITDSK
+524 ITDTQNELGESA
-529 DETGTSIVTFSI
+529 VTFSI
-541 TGSYKVL
+541 TG
-548 GVILSIAMA
+548 
-557 ATSVTRYL
+557 
-565 GNVAQ
+565 
-570 NVYLQNRVQ
+570 
-579 ELQPA
+579 
-584 QAVYND
+584 
-590 YLAAEAQY
+590 
-598 DKYTYLYAYTQTPNE
+598 TYADLNE
-613 NLVEFINELEQIL
+613 
-626 PDSFYT
+626 
-632 NSFSSDQTGISM
+632 
-644 SVTVEGKAAA
+644 
-654 ARTILNIRN
+654 
-663 MQSIDDVEISNITD
+663 
-677 SKDETGTSIVTF
+677 
-689 SITGSYKELT
+689 
-699 DETEESGE
+699 ETEETEETGEISG
-707 AQADTQTAQ
+707 TTAQ

>member
-1 MAMNNRVLSIE
+1 MNNRVLSIE
-12 IGNSFTKICEMDYK
+12 IGNSFTKICEIDYK

-40 PEGIVVDGML
+40 PEGVVVDGML
-50 QPTQEYADRM
+50 QPTQEYADHL

-71 KKVIF
+71 RKVIF

-94 ASKIEA
+94 ANKIEA
-100 LVKTNANEYFPVDL
+100 LVKTNANDYFPVDL

-127 TENGKLRVMALAV
+127 TEDGKLRVMALAV
-140 PKALLDSY
+140 PKALLNSY
-148 YQLAQMCSWEV
+148 YQLAQMCGWEV

-175 EKSEK
+175 EKTET
-180 VTMVIKIDEN
+180 VTMMIKIDEN

-209 YGVQDAIDT
+209 YGVQDAIET

-246 LHPGDKVW
+246 LHQGDKLW

-260 WEDEDAGNVEVTEAR
+260 WEDEDAGNVEVTAAR
-275 QKITASLEP
+275 QKITSSLET

-292 IDFYDSRNSENPI
+292 IDFYDSRNGDNPI
-305 EKSYVTGLGGSF
+305 QKTFVTGLGGSF

-336 EMDDKIGMS
+336 DMEDKIGMS

-366 VGLIDKST
+366 VGLIDKSQ
-374 QKSKGLTVV
+374 QKAKGMTVV

-402 SIAMAATSVTRYL
+402 SIAMAVTSLTRYF
-415 GNVAQNVYLQNRV
+415 GTVAENVALQARV
-428 QELQPAQA
+428 EELQPAQA
-436 VYNDYLAAEA
+436 VYNDYLATAA
-446 QYDKYT
+446 QYDKYQ
-452 YLYAYTQT
+452 YLYEYTEN

-475 LPDSFYTN
+475 LPSSFWTN
-483 SFSSDQTGI
+483 SFSSDMEGI

-511 RNMQSIDD
+511 RNMESIED
-519 VEISN
+519 VQISN
-524 ITDSK
+524 ITDAQNELGESA
-529 DETGTSIVTFSI
+529 VTFSI
-541 TGSYKVL
+541 TGTYADIHADSEEAENT
-548 GVILSIAMA
+548 GDA
-557 ATSVTRYL
+557 A
-565 GNVAQ
+565 
-570 NVYLQNRVQ
+570 
-579 ELQPA
+579 
-584 QAVYND
+584 
-590 YLAAEAQY
+590 
-598 DKYTYLYAYTQTPNE
+598 
-613 NLVEFINELEQIL
+613 
-626 PDSFYT
+626 
-632 NSFSSDQTGISM
+632 
-644 SVTVEGKAAA
+644 
-654 ARTILNIRN
+654 
-663 MQSIDDVEISNITD
+663 
-677 SKDETGTSIVTF
+677 GT
-689 SITGSYKELT
+689 
-699 DETEESGE
+699 
-707 AQADTQTAQ
+707 TAQ

>member
-1 MAMNNRVLSIE
+1 MNNRVLSIE
-12 IGNSFTKICEMDYK
+12 IGNSFTKICEIDYK

-40 PEGIVVDGML
+40 PEGVVVDGML
-50 QPTQEYADRM
+50 QPTQEYADHL

-71 KKVIF
+71 KRVIF

-94 ASKIEA
+94 ANKIEA
-100 LVKTNANEYFPVDL
+100 LVKTNANDYFPVDL

-127 TENGKLRVMALAV
+127 TEEGKLRVMALAV

-148 YQLAQMCSWEV
+148 YQLAQMCGWEV

-180 VTMVIKIDEN
+180 VTMMIKIDEN

-209 YGVQDAIDT
+209 YGVQDAIET

-246 LHPGDKVW
+246 LHQGDKVW

-260 WEDEDAGNVEVTEAR
+260 WEDEDAGNVEVTAAR

-292 IDFYDSRNSENPI
+292 IDFYDSRNGDTPI
-305 EKSYVTGLGGSF
+305 ERTYVTGLGGSF

-336 EMDDKIGMS
+336 DMDDKIGMS

-366 VGLIDKST
+366 VGLIDKSQ
-374 QKSKGLTVV
+374 QKAKGMTVV

-402 SIAMAATSVTRYL
+402 SIAMAVTSLTRYF
-415 GNVAQNVYLQNRV
+415 GTVAENVALQARV
-428 QELQPAQA
+428 EELQPAQA
-436 VYNDYLAAEA
+436 VYNEYLSAAA
-446 QYDKYT
+446 QYDKYK
-452 YLYAYTQT
+452 YLYEYTEN

-466 EFINELEQI
+466 KFINELEQI
-475 LPDSFYTN
+475 LPDSFYTD

-492 SMSVTVEGKAAAAR
+492 SMTVNVEGKAAAAR

-511 RNMQSIDD
+511 RNMESIED
-519 VEISN
+519 VQISN
-524 ITDSK
+524 ITDNQ
-529 DETGTSIVTFSI
+529 DEMGGSWVMFSMTGT
-541 TGSYKVL
+541 YRE
-548 GVILSIAMA
+548 LS
-557 ATSVTRYL
+557 
-565 GNVAQ
+565 
-570 NVYLQNRVQ
+570 
-579 ELQPA
+579 
-584 QAVYND
+584 
-590 YLAAEAQY
+590 
-598 DKYTYLYAYTQTPNE
+598 
-613 NLVEFINELEQIL
+613 
-626 PDSFYT
+626 
-632 NSFSSDQTGISM
+632 
-644 SVTVEGKAAA
+644 
-654 ARTILNIRN
+654 
-663 MQSIDDVEISNITD
+663 
-677 SKDETGTSIVTF
+677 
-689 SITGSYKELT
+689 
-699 DETEESGE
+699 DETEETGE
-707 AQADTQTAQ
+707 TVESTQSVQ

>member
-1 MAMNNRVLSIE
+1 MNNRVLSIE
-12 IGNSFTKICEMDYK
+12 IGNSFTKICEIDYK

-40 PEGIVVDGML
+40 PEGVVVDGML
-50 QPTQEYADRM
+50 QPTQEYADHL

-71 KKVIF
+71 KRVIF

-94 ASKIEA
+94 ANKIEA
-100 LVKTNANEYFPVDL
+100 LVKTNANDYFPVDL

-127 TENGKLRVMALAV
+127 TEEGKLRVMALAV

-148 YQLAQMCSWEV
+148 YQLAQMCGWEV

-180 VTMVIKIDEN
+180 VTMMIKIDEN

-209 YGVQDAIDT
+209 YGVQDAIET

-246 LHPGDKVW
+246 LHQGDKLW

-260 WEDEDAGNVEVTEAR
+260 WEDEDAGNVEVTAAR

-292 IDFYDSRNSENPI
+292 IDFYDSRNSDTPI
-305 EKSYVTGLGGSF
+305 ERTYVTGLGGSF

-366 VGLIDKST
+366 VGLIDKSQ
-374 QKSKGLTVV
+374 QKAKGMTVV

-402 SIAMAATSVTRYL
+402 SIAMAVTSLTRYF
-415 GNVAQNVYLQNRV
+415 GTVAENVALQARV
-428 QELQPAQA
+428 EELQPAQT
-436 VYNDYLAAEA
+436 VYNEYLSAAA
-446 QYDKYT
+446 QYDKYK
-452 YLYAYTQT
+452 YLYEYTEN

-475 LPDSFYTN
+475 LPSSFWTN
-483 SFSSDQTGI
+483 SFSSDMEGI

-511 RNMQSIDD
+511 RNMESIED
-519 VEISN
+519 VQISN
-524 ITDSK
+524 ITDTQNELGESA
-529 DETGTSIVTFSI
+529 VTFSI
-541 TGSYKVL
+541 TG
-548 GVILSIAMA
+548 
-557 ATSVTRYL
+557 
-565 GNVAQ
+565 
-570 NVYLQNRVQ
+570 
-579 ELQPA
+579 
-584 QAVYND
+584 
-590 YLAAEAQY
+590 
-598 DKYTYLYAYTQTPNE
+598 TYADIHADTEETE
-613 NLVEFINELEQIL
+613 
-626 PDSFYT
+626 S
-632 NSFSSDQTGISM
+632 TGD
-644 SVTVEGKAAA
+644 T
-654 ARTILNIRN
+654 
-663 MQSIDDVEISNITD
+663 
-677 SKDETGTSIVTF
+677 TGT
-689 SITGSYKELT
+689 
-699 DETEESGE
+699 
-707 AQADTQTAQ
+707 TAQ

>member
-12 IGNSFTKICEMDYK
+12 IGNSFTKICEIDYK

-40 PEGIVVDGML
+40 PEGVVVDGML
-50 QPTQEYADRM
+50 QPTQEYADHL

-65 TNGIRT
+65 TNGIHTRR
-71 KKVIF
+71 VIF

-94 ASKIEA
+94 ANKIEA
-100 LVKTNANEYFPVDL
+100 LVKTNANDYFPVDL

-127 TENGKLRVMALAV
+127 TEEGKLRVMALAV

-148 YQLAQMCSWEV
+148 YQLAQMCGWEV

-180 VTMVIKIDEN
+180 VTMMIKIDEN

-209 YGVQDAIDT
+209 YGVQDAIET

-246 LHPGDKVW
+246 LHQGDKLW

-260 WEDEDAGNVEVTEAR
+260 WEDEDAGNVEVTAAR
-275 QKITASLEP
+275 QKITSSLEP

-292 IDFYDSRNSENPI
+292 IDFYDSRNSNTPI
-305 EKSYVTGLGGSF
+305 ERTYVTGLGGSF

-336 EMDDKIGMS
+336 DMDDKIGMS

-366 VGLIDKST
+366 VGLIDKSQ
-374 QKSKGLTVV
+374 QKGKGMTVV

-392 VAVLVLGVIL
+392 VAVLVLGMIL
-402 SIAMAATSVTRYL
+402 SIAMAVTSLTRYF
-415 GNVAQNVYLQNRV
+415 GTVAENVALQARV
-428 QELQPAQA
+428 EELQPAQT
-436 VYNDYLAAEA
+436 VYNEYLSAAA
-446 QYDKYT
+446 QYDKYK
-452 YLYAYTQT
+452 YLYEYTEN

-475 LPDSFYTN
+475 LPSSFWTN
-483 SFSSDQTGI
+483 SFSSDMEGI

-511 RNMQSIDD
+511 RNMESIED
-519 VEISN
+519 VQISN
-524 ITDSK
+524 ITDTQNELGESA
-529 DETGTSIVTFSI
+529 VTFSI
-541 TGSYKVL
+541 TG
-548 GVILSIAMA
+548 
-557 ATSVTRYL
+557 
-565 GNVAQ
+565 
-570 NVYLQNRVQ
+570 
-579 ELQPA
+579 
-584 QAVYND
+584 
-590 YLAAEAQY
+590 
-598 DKYTYLYAYTQTPNE
+598 TYADIHADTEETE
-613 NLVEFINELEQIL
+613 
-626 PDSFYT
+626 S
-632 NSFSSDQTGISM
+632 TGD
-644 SVTVEGKAAA
+644 T
-654 ARTILNIRN
+654 
-663 MQSIDDVEISNITD
+663 
-677 SKDETGTSIVTF
+677 TGT
-689 SITGSYKELT
+689 
-699 DETEESGE
+699 
-707 AQADTQTAQ
+707 TAQ

>member
-12 IGNSFTKICEMDYK
+12 IGNSFTKICEIDYK

-40 PEGIVVDGML
+40 PEGVVVDGML
-50 QPTQEYADRM
+50 QPTQEYADHL

-94 ASKIEA
+94 ANKIEA
-100 LVKTNANEYFPVDL
+100 LVKTNANDYFPVDL

-127 TENGKLRVMALAV
+127 TEEGKLRVMALAV
-140 PKALLDSY
+140 PKALLNSY
-148 YQLAQMCSWEV
+148 YQLAQMCGWEV

-180 VTMVIKIDEN
+180 VTMMIKIDEN

-209 YGVQDAIDT
+209 YGVQDAIET

-246 LHPGDKVW
+246 LHPGDKLW

-260 WEDEDAGNVEVTEAR
+260 WEDEDAGNAEVTAAR
-275 QKITASLEP
+275 QKITSSLEP

-292 IDFYDSRNSENPI
+292 IDFYDSRNSDTPI
-305 EKSYVTGLGGSF
+305 ERTYVTGLGGSF

-336 EMDDKIGMS
+336 DMEDKIGMS

-374 QKSKGLTVV
+374 QKAKGLTVV

-392 VAVLVLGVIL
+392 VAILVLGVIL
-402 SIAMAATSVTRYL
+402 SIAMAVTSLTRYF
-415 GNVAQNVYLQNRV
+415 GTVAENVALQARV
-428 QELQPAQA
+428 EELQPAQA
-436 VYNDYLAAEA
+436 VYNEYLSAAA
-446 QYDKYT
+446 QYDKYK
-452 YLYAYTQT
+452 YLYEYTEN

-475 LPDSFYTN
+475 LPDSFYTD

-492 SMSVTVEGKAAAAR
+492 SMTVNVEGKAAAAR

-511 RNMQSIDD
+511 RNMESIED
-519 VEISN
+519 VQISN
-524 ITDSK
+524 ITDNQ
-529 DETGTSIVTFSI
+529 DEMGGSWVMFSMTGT
-541 TGSYKVL
+541 YRE
-548 GVILSIAMA
+548 LS
-557 ATSVTRYL
+557 
-565 GNVAQ
+565 
-570 NVYLQNRVQ
+570 
-579 ELQPA
+579 
-584 QAVYND
+584 
-590 YLAAEAQY
+590 
-598 DKYTYLYAYTQTPNE
+598 
-613 NLVEFINELEQIL
+613 
-626 PDSFYT
+626 
-632 NSFSSDQTGISM
+632 
-644 SVTVEGKAAA
+644 
-654 ARTILNIRN
+654 
-663 MQSIDDVEISNITD
+663 
-677 SKDETGTSIVTF
+677 
-689 SITGSYKELT
+689 
-699 DETEESGE
+699 DETEETGE
-707 AQADTQTAQ
+707 TVESTQSVQ

>member
-1 MAMNNRVLSIE
+1 MNNRVLSIE
-12 IGNSFTKICEMDYK
+12 IGNSFTKICEIDYK

-40 PEGIVVDGML
+40 PEGVVVDGML
-50 QPTQEYADRM
+50 QPTQEYADHL

-71 KKVIF
+71 KRVIF

-94 ASKIEA
+94 ANKIEA
-100 LVKTNANEYFPVDL
+100 LVKTNANDYFPVDL

-127 TENGKLRVMALAV
+127 TEEGKLRVMALAV
-140 PKALLDSY
+140 PKALLNSY
-148 YQLAQMCSWEV
+148 YQLAQMCGWEV

-180 VTMVIKIDEN
+180 VTMMIKIDEN
-190 STIVTVLSA
+190 NTIVTVLSA

-209 YGVQDAIDT
+209 YGVQDAIET

-246 LHPGDKVW
+246 LHQGDKLW

-260 WEDEDAGNVEVTEAR
+260 WEDEDAGNVEVTAAR

-292 IDFYDSRNSENPI
+292 IDFYDSRNSDTPI
-305 EKSYVTGLGGSF
+305 ERTYVTGLGGSF

-322 LFTNCLERKVHTLS
+322 LFTNSLERKVHTLS

-374 QKSKGLTVV
+374 QKAKGLTVV

-402 SIAMAATSVTRYL
+402 SIAMAVTSLTRYF
-415 GNVAQNVYLQNRV
+415 GTVAENVALQARV
-428 QELQPAQA
+428 EELQPAQT
-436 VYNDYLAAEA
+436 VYNEYLSTAA
-446 QYDKYT
+446 QYDKYK
-452 YLYAYTQT
+452 YLYEYTEN

-475 LPDSFYTN
+475 LPDSFYTD

-492 SMSVTVEGKAAAAR
+492 SMTVNVEGKAAAAR

-511 RNMQSIDD
+511 RNMESIED
-519 VEISN
+519 VQISN
-524 ITDSK
+524 ITDNQ
-529 DETGTSIVTFSI
+529 DEMGGSWVMFSMTGT
-541 TGSYKVL
+541 YRE
-548 GVILSIAMA
+548 LS
-557 ATSVTRYL
+557 
-565 GNVAQ
+565 
-570 NVYLQNRVQ
+570 
-579 ELQPA
+579 
-584 QAVYND
+584 
-590 YLAAEAQY
+590 
-598 DKYTYLYAYTQTPNE
+598 
-613 NLVEFINELEQIL
+613 
-626 PDSFYT
+626 
-632 NSFSSDQTGISM
+632 
-644 SVTVEGKAAA
+644 
-654 ARTILNIRN
+654 
-663 MQSIDDVEISNITD
+663 
-677 SKDETGTSIVTF
+677 
-689 SITGSYKELT
+689 
-699 DETEESGE
+699 DETEETGE
-707 AQADTQTAQ
+707 TVESTQSVQ

>member
-12 IGNSFTKICEMDYK
+12 IGNSFTKICEIDYK

-40 PEGIVVDGML
+40 PEGVVVDGML
-50 QPTQEYADRM
+50 QPTQEYADHL

-100 LVKTNANEYFPVDL
+100 LVKTNANDYFPVDL

-127 TENGKLRVMALAV
+127 TEEGKLRVMALAV
-140 PKALLDSY
+140 PKALLNSY
-148 YQLAQMCSWEV
+148 YQLAQMCGWEV

-175 EKSEK
+175 EKTET
-180 VTMVIKIDEN
+180 VTMMIKIDEN

-209 YGVQDAIDT
+209 YGVQDAIET
-218 MIASGAYAVN
+218 MIASGAYAVS

-246 LHPGDKVW
+246 LHPGDKLW

-260 WEDEDAGNVEVTEAR
+260 WEDEDAGNAEVTAAR
-275 QKITASLEP
+275 QKITSSLEP

-292 IDFYDSRNSENPI
+292 IDFYDSRNSNTPI
-305 EKSYVTGLGGSF
+305 ERTYVTGLGGSF

-336 EMDDKIGMS
+336 DMDDKIGMS

-366 VGLIDKST
+366 VGLIDKSQ
-374 QKSKGLTVV
+374 QKGKGMTVV

-402 SIAMAATSVTRYL
+402 SIAMAVTSLTRYF
-415 GNVAQNVYLQNRV
+415 GTVAENVALQARV
-428 QELQPAQA
+428 EELQPAQT
-436 VYNDYLAAEA
+436 VYNEYLSAAA
-446 QYDKYT
+446 QYDKYK
-452 YLYAYTQT
+452 YLYEYTEN

-475 LPDSFYTN
+475 LPSSFWTN
-483 SFSSDQTGI
+483 SFSSDLEGI
-492 SMSVTVEGKAAAAR
+492 SMSVSVVGKEAAAR

-511 RNMQSIDD
+511 RNMKSISD
-519 VEISN
+519 VQISN
-524 ITDSK
+524 ITDTQNEIGESA
-529 DETGTSIVTFSI
+529 VTFSI
-541 TGSYKVL
+541 TG
-548 GVILSIAMA
+548 
-557 ATSVTRYL
+557 
-565 GNVAQ
+565 
-570 NVYLQNRVQ
+570 
-579 ELQPA
+579 
-584 QAVYND
+584 
-590 YLAAEAQY
+590 
-598 DKYTYLYAYTQTPNE
+598 TYADLNE
-613 NLVEFINELEQIL
+613 
-626 PDSFYT
+626 
-632 NSFSSDQTGISM
+632 
-644 SVTVEGKAAA
+644 
-654 ARTILNIRN
+654 
-663 MQSIDDVEISNITD
+663 
-677 SKDETGTSIVTF
+677 
-689 SITGSYKELT
+689 
-699 DETEESGE
+699 ETEETGETSG
-707 AQADTQTAQ
+707 TTAQ

>member
-1 MAMNNRVLSIE
+1 MNNRVLSIE

-50 QPTQEYADRM
+50 QPTQDYADHLA
-60 VNALG
+60 NALG

-100 LVKTNANEYFPVDL
+100 LVKTNASDYFPVDL

-127 TENGKLRVMALAV
+127 AENGKLRVMALAV
-140 PKALLDSY
+140 PKALLNSY
-148 YQLAQMCSWEV
+148 YQLAQMCGWEV

-246 LHPGDKVW
+246 LHQEDKVW

-260 WEDEDAGNVEVTEAR
+260 WEDEDAGNVEVTAAR

-415 GNVAQNVYLQNRV
+415 GDMTQNAVLQARV
-428 QELQPAQA
+428 EELQPARA
-436 VYNDYLAAEA
+436 VYNEYLTAAA
-446 QYDKYT
+446 QYDKYK
-452 YLYAYTQT
+452 YLYEYTEN

-466 EFINELEQI
+466 DFINELEQI
-475 LPDSFYTN
+475 LPSSFYTN
-483 SFSSDQTGI
+483 SFSSDLDGI
-492 SMSVTVEGKAAAAR
+492 SMSVTVEGKEAAAR

-511 RNMQSIDD
+511 RNMKSISD
-519 VEISN
+519 VQISN

-529 DETGTSIVTFSI
+529 NELGESAVTFSI
-541 TGSYKVL
+541 TG
-548 GVILSIAMA
+548 
-557 ATSVTRYL
+557 
-565 GNVAQ
+565 
-570 NVYLQNRVQ
+570 
-579 ELQPA
+579 
-584 QAVYND
+584 
-590 YLAAEAQY
+590 
-598 DKYTYLYAYTQTPNE
+598 TYAD
-613 NLVEFINELEQIL
+613 IH
-626 PDSFYT
+626 
-632 NSFSSDQTGISM
+632 
-644 SVTVEGKAAA
+644 A
-654 ARTILNIRN
+654 
-663 MQSIDDVEISNITD
+663 
-677 SKDETGTSIVTF
+677 
-689 SITGSYKELT
+689 
-699 DETEESGE
+699 ETEETE
-707 AQADTQTAQ
+707 AAGDTAGTTAQ

>member
-1 MAMNNRVLSIE
+1 MNNRVLSIE
-12 IGNSFTKICEMDYK
+12 IGNSFTKICEIDYK

-40 PEGIVVDGML
+40 PEGVVVDGML
-50 QPTQEYADRM
+50 QPTQEYADHL

-71 KKVIF
+71 KRVIF

-100 LVKTNANEYFPVDL
+100 LVKTNANDYFPVDL

-127 TENGKLRVMALAV
+127 TEEGKLRVMALAV

-148 YQLAQMCSWEV
+148 YQLAQMCGWEV

-180 VTMVIKIDEN
+180 VTMMIKIDEN
-190 STIVTVLSA
+190 NTIVTVLSA

-209 YGVQDAIDT
+209 YGVQDAIET

-246 LHPGDKVW
+246 LHQGDKLW

-260 WEDEDAGNVEVTEAR
+260 WEDEDAGNVEVTAAR
-275 QKITASLEP
+275 QKITSTLEP
-284 LIVGVSRV
+284 LIVGVNRV
-292 IDFYDSRNSENPI
+292 IDFYDSRNSNTPI
-305 EKSYVTGLGGSF
+305 ERTYVTGLGGSF

-336 EMDDKIGMS
+336 DMDDKIGMS

-374 QKSKGLTVV
+374 QKAKGLTVV

-402 SIAMAATSVTRYL
+402 SIAMAVTSLTRYF
-415 GNVAQNVYLQNRV
+415 GTVAENVALQARV
-428 QELQPAQA
+428 EELQPAQT
-436 VYNDYLAAEA
+436 VYNEYLSTAA
-446 QYDKYT
+446 QYDKYK
-452 YLYAYTQT
+452 YLYEYTEN

-475 LPDSFYTN
+475 LPSSFWTN
-483 SFSSDQTGI
+483 SFSSDMEGI

-511 RNMQSIDD
+511 RNMESIED
-519 VEISN
+519 VQISN
-524 ITDSK
+524 ITDTQNELGESA
-529 DETGTSIVTFSI
+529 VTFSI
-541 TGSYKVL
+541 TG
-548 GVILSIAMA
+548 
-557 ATSVTRYL
+557 
-565 GNVAQ
+565 
-570 NVYLQNRVQ
+570 
-579 ELQPA
+579 
-584 QAVYND
+584 
-590 YLAAEAQY
+590 
-598 DKYTYLYAYTQTPNE
+598 TYADIHADTEETE
-613 NLVEFINELEQIL
+613 
-626 PDSFYT
+626 S
-632 NSFSSDQTGISM
+632 TGD
-644 SVTVEGKAAA
+644 T
-654 ARTILNIRN
+654 
-663 MQSIDDVEISNITD
+663 
-677 SKDETGTSIVTF
+677 TGT
-689 SITGSYKELT
+689 
-699 DETEESGE
+699 
-707 AQADTQTAQ
+707 TAQ

>member
-1 MAMNNRVLSIE
+1 MNNRVLSIE
-12 IGNSFTKICEMDYK
+12 IGNSFTKICEIDYK

-40 PEGIVVDGML
+40 PEGVVVDGML
-50 QPTQEYADRM
+50 QPTQEYADHL

-65 TNGIRT
+65 TNGIHTRR
-71 KKVIF
+71 VIF

-94 ASKIEA
+94 ANKIEA
-100 LVKTNANEYFPVDL
+100 LVKTNANDYFPVDL

-127 TENGKLRVMALAV
+127 TEEGKLRVMALAV
-140 PKALLDSY
+140 PKALLNSY
-148 YQLAQMCSWEV
+148 YQLAQMCGWEV

-180 VTMVIKIDEN
+180 VTMMIKIDEN

-209 YGVQDAIDT
+209 YGVQDAIET

-246 LHPGDKVW
+246 LHQGDKLW

-260 WEDEDAGNVEVTEAR
+260 WEDEDAGNVEVTAAR
-275 QKITASLEP
+275 QKITSSLEP

-292 IDFYDSRNSENPI
+292 IDFYDSRNSDTPI
-305 EKSYVTGLGGSF
+305 ERTYVTGLGGSF

-336 EMDDKIGMS
+336 DMDDKIGMS

-366 VGLIDKST
+366 VGLIDKSQ
-374 QKSKGLTVV
+374 QKAKGMTVV

-392 VAVLVLGVIL
+392 VAILVLGVIL
-402 SIAMAATSVTRYL
+402 SIAMAVTSLTRYF
-415 GNVAQNVYLQNRV
+415 GTVAENVALQARV
-428 QELQPAQA
+428 EELQPAQT
-436 VYNDYLAAEA
+436 VYNEYLSAAA
-446 QYDKYT
+446 QYDKYK
-452 YLYAYTQT
+452 YLYEYTEN

-475 LPDSFYTN
+475 LPDSFYTD

-492 SMSVTVEGKAAAAR
+492 SMTVNVEGKAAAAR

-511 RNMQSIDD
+511 RNMESIED
-519 VEISN
+519 VQISN
-524 ITDSK
+524 ITDNQ
-529 DETGTSIVTFSI
+529 DEMGGSWVMFSMTGT
-541 TGSYKVL
+541 YRE
-548 GVILSIAMA
+548 LS
-557 ATSVTRYL
+557 
-565 GNVAQ
+565 
-570 NVYLQNRVQ
+570 
-579 ELQPA
+579 
-584 QAVYND
+584 
-590 YLAAEAQY
+590 
-598 DKYTYLYAYTQTPNE
+598 
-613 NLVEFINELEQIL
+613 
-626 PDSFYT
+626 
-632 NSFSSDQTGISM
+632 
-644 SVTVEGKAAA
+644 
-654 ARTILNIRN
+654 
-663 MQSIDDVEISNITD
+663 
-677 SKDETGTSIVTF
+677 
-689 SITGSYKELT
+689 
-699 DETEESGE
+699 DETEETGE
-707 AQADTQTAQ
+707 TVESTQSVQ

>member
-12 IGNSFTKICEMDYK
+12 IGNSFTKICEIDYK

-40 PEGIVVDGML
+40 PEGVVVDGML
-50 QPTQEYADRM
+50 QPTQEYADHL

-71 KKVIF
+71 KRVIF

-94 ASKIEA
+94 ANKIEA
-100 LVKTNANEYFPVDL
+100 LVKTNANDYFPVDL

-127 TENGKLRVMALAV
+127 TEEGKLRVMALAV
-140 PKALLDSY
+140 PKALLNSY
-148 YQLAQMCSWEV
+148 YQLAQMCGWEV

-180 VTMVIKIDEN
+180 VTMMIKIDEN

-209 YGVQDAIDT
+209 YGVQDAIET

-246 LHPGDKVW
+246 LHQGDKLW

-260 WEDEDAGNVEVTEAR
+260 WEDEDAGNVEVTAAR

-292 IDFYDSRNSENPI
+292 IDFYDSRNGDTPI
-305 EKSYVTGLGGSF
+305 ERTYVTGLGGSF

-336 EMDDKIGMS
+336 DMDDKIGMS

-366 VGLIDKST
+366 VGLIDKSQ
-374 QKSKGLTVV
+374 QKAKGMTVV

-402 SIAMAATSVTRYL
+402 SIAMAVTSLTRYF
-415 GNVAQNVYLQNRV
+415 GTVAENVALQARV
-428 QELQPAQA
+428 EELQPAQA
-436 VYNDYLAAEA
+436 VYNEYLSAAA
-446 QYDKYT
+446 QYDKYK
-452 YLYAYTQT
+452 YLYEYTEN

-475 LPDSFYTN
+475 LPDSFYTD

-492 SMSVTVEGKAAAAR
+492 SMTVNVEGKAAAAR

-511 RNMQSIDD
+511 RNMESIED
-519 VEISN
+519 VQISN
-524 ITDSK
+524 ITDNQ
-529 DETGTSIVTFSI
+529 DEMGGSWVMFSMTGT
-541 TGSYKVL
+541 YRE
-548 GVILSIAMA
+548 LS
-557 ATSVTRYL
+557 
-565 GNVAQ
+565 
-570 NVYLQNRVQ
+570 
-579 ELQPA
+579 
-584 QAVYND
+584 
-590 YLAAEAQY
+590 
-598 DKYTYLYAYTQTPNE
+598 
-613 NLVEFINELEQIL
+613 
-626 PDSFYT
+626 
-632 NSFSSDQTGISM
+632 
-644 SVTVEGKAAA
+644 
-654 ARTILNIRN
+654 
-663 MQSIDDVEISNITD
+663 
-677 SKDETGTSIVTF
+677 
-689 SITGSYKELT
+689 
-699 DETEESGE
+699 DETEETGE
-707 AQADTQTAQ
+707 TVESTQSVQ

>member
-12 IGNSFTKICEMDYK
+12 IGNSFTKICEIDYK
-26 VKKPKVYKVLTVET
+26 VKKPKVYKVLTVKT
-40 PEGIVVDGML
+40 PEGVVVDGML
-50 QPTQEYADRM
+50 QPTQEYADHL

-71 KKVIF
+71 KRVIF

-100 LVKTNANEYFPVDL
+100 LVKTNANDYFPVDL

-127 TENGKLRVMALAV
+127 TEEGKLRVMALAV

-148 YQLAQMCSWEV
+148 YQLAQMCGWEV

-180 VTMVIKIDEN
+180 VTMMIKIDEN

-209 YGVQDAIDT
+209 YGVQDAIET
-218 MIASGAYAVN
+218 MIASGAYAVS

-246 LHPGDKVW
+246 LHPGDKLW

-260 WEDEDAGNVEVTEAR
+260 WEDEDAGNAEVTAAR
-275 QKITASLEP
+275 QKITSSLEP

-292 IDFYDSRNSENPI
+292 IDFYDSRNSNTPI
-305 EKSYVTGLGGSF
+305 ERTYVTGLGGSF

-374 QKSKGLTVV
+374 QKAKGLTVV

-402 SIAMAATSVTRYL
+402 SIAMAVTSLTRYF
-415 GNVAQNVYLQNRV
+415 GTVAENVALQARV
-428 QELQPAQA
+428 EELQPAQT
-436 VYNDYLAAEA
+436 VYNEYLSAAA
-446 QYDKYT
+446 QYDKYK
-452 YLYAYTQT
+452 YLYEYTEN

-475 LPDSFYTN
+475 LPSSFWTN
-483 SFSSDQTGI
+483 SFSSDMEGI

-511 RNMQSIDD
+511 RNMESIED
-519 VEISN
+519 VQISN
-524 ITDSK
+524 ITDTQNELGESA
-529 DETGTSIVTFSI
+529 VTFSI
-541 TGSYKVL
+541 TG
-548 GVILSIAMA
+548 
-557 ATSVTRYL
+557 
-565 GNVAQ
+565 
-570 NVYLQNRVQ
+570 
-579 ELQPA
+579 
-584 QAVYND
+584 
-590 YLAAEAQY
+590 
-598 DKYTYLYAYTQTPNE
+598 TYADIHADTEETE
-613 NLVEFINELEQIL
+613 
-626 PDSFYT
+626 S
-632 NSFSSDQTGISM
+632 TGD
-644 SVTVEGKAAA
+644 T
-654 ARTILNIRN
+654 
-663 MQSIDDVEISNITD
+663 
-677 SKDETGTSIVTF
+677 TGT
-689 SITGSYKELT
+689 
-699 DETEESGE
+699 
-707 AQADTQTAQ
+707 TAQ

>member
-12 IGNSFTKICEMDYK
+12 IGNSFTKICEIDYK

-40 PEGIVVDGML
+40 PEGVVVDGML
-50 QPTQEYADRM
+50 QPTQEYADHL

-65 TNGIRT
+65 TNGIHT
-71 KKVIF
+71 KRVIF

-94 ASKIEA
+94 ANKIEA
-100 LVKTNANEYFPVDL
+100 LVKTNANDYFPVDL

-127 TENGKLRVMALAV
+127 TEEGKLRVMALAV

-148 YQLAQMCSWEV
+148 YQLAQMCGWEV

-180 VTMVIKIDEN
+180 VTMMIKIDEN

-209 YGVQDAIDT
+209 YGVQDAIET

-246 LHPGDKVW
+246 LHQGDKLW

-260 WEDEDAGNVEVTEAR
+260 WEDEDAGNVEVTAAR
-275 QKITASLEP
+275 QKITSSLEP

-292 IDFYDSRNSENPI
+292 IDFYDSRNSNTPI
-305 EKSYVTGLGGSF
+305 ERTYVTGLGGSF

-336 EMDDKIGMS
+336 DMDDKIGMS

-366 VGLIDKST
+366 VGLIDKSQ
-374 QKSKGLTVV
+374 QKGKGMTVV

-402 SIAMAATSVTRYL
+402 SIAMAVTSLTRYF
-415 GNVAQNVYLQNRV
+415 GTVAENVALQARV
-428 QELQPAQA
+428 EELQPAQT
-436 VYNDYLAAEA
+436 VYNEYLSTAA
-446 QYDKYT
+446 QYDKYK
-452 YLYAYTQT
+452 YLYEYTEN

-475 LPDSFYTN
+475 LPDSFYTD

-492 SMSVTVEGKAAAAR
+492 SMTVNVEGKAAAAR

-511 RNMQSIDD
+511 RNMESIED
-519 VEISN
+519 VQISN
-524 ITDSK
+524 ITDNQ
-529 DETGTSIVTFSI
+529 DEMGGSWVMFSMTGT
-541 TGSYKVL
+541 YRE
-548 GVILSIAMA
+548 LS
-557 ATSVTRYL
+557 
-565 GNVAQ
+565 
-570 NVYLQNRVQ
+570 
-579 ELQPA
+579 
-584 QAVYND
+584 
-590 YLAAEAQY
+590 
-598 DKYTYLYAYTQTPNE
+598 
-613 NLVEFINELEQIL
+613 
-626 PDSFYT
+626 
-632 NSFSSDQTGISM
+632 
-644 SVTVEGKAAA
+644 
-654 ARTILNIRN
+654 
-663 MQSIDDVEISNITD
+663 
-677 SKDETGTSIVTF
+677 
-689 SITGSYKELT
+689 
-699 DETEESGE
+699 DETEETGE
-707 AQADTQTAQ
+707 TVESTQSVQ

>member
-12 IGNSFTKICEMDYK
+12 IGNSFTKICEIDYK

-40 PEGIVVDGML
+40 PEGVVVDGML
-50 QPTQEYADRM
+50 QPTQEYADHL

-71 KKVIF
+71 RKVIF

-100 LVKTNANEYFPVDL
+100 LVKTNANDYFPVDL

-127 TENGKLRVMALAV
+127 TEDGKLRVMALAV
-140 PKALLDSY
+140 PKALLNSY
-148 YQLAQMCSWEV
+148 YQLAQMCGWEV

-175 EKSEK
+175 EKTET
-180 VTMVIKIDEN
+180 VTMMIKIDEN

-209 YGVQDAIDT
+209 YGVQDAIET

-246 LHPGDKVW
+246 LHQGDKLW

-260 WEDEDAGNVEVTEAR
+260 WEDEDAGNVEVTAAR
-275 QKITASLEP
+275 QKITSSLEP

-292 IDFYDSRNSENPI
+292 IDFYDSRNGDTPI
-305 EKSYVTGLGGSF
+305 ERTYVTGLGGSF
-317 SGMSK
+317 SRMSK

-336 EMDDKIGMS
+336 DMEDKIGMS

-366 VGLIDKST
+366 VGLIDKSQ
-374 QKSKGLTVV
+374 QKAKGMTVV

-402 SIAMAATSVTRYL
+402 SIAMAVTSLTRYF
-415 GNVAQNVYLQNRV
+415 GTVAENVALQARV
-428 QELQPAQA
+428 EELQPAQA
-436 VYNDYLAAEA
+436 VYNEYLSAAA
-446 QYDKYT
+446 QYDKYK
-452 YLYAYTQT
+452 YLYEYTEN

-475 LPDSFYTN
+475 LPSSFWTN
-483 SFSSDQTGI
+483 SFSSDMEGI

-511 RNMQSIDD
+511 RNMESIED
-519 VEISN
+519 VQISN
-524 ITDSK
+524 ITDTQNELGESA
-529 DETGTSIVTFSI
+529 VTFSI
-541 TGSYKVL
+541 TG
-548 GVILSIAMA
+548 
-557 ATSVTRYL
+557 
-565 GNVAQ
+565 
-570 NVYLQNRVQ
+570 
-579 ELQPA
+579 
-584 QAVYND
+584 
-590 YLAAEAQY
+590 
-598 DKYTYLYAYTQTPNE
+598 TYADIHADTEETE
-613 NLVEFINELEQIL
+613 
-626 PDSFYT
+626 S
-632 NSFSSDQTGISM
+632 TGD
-644 SVTVEGKAAA
+644 T
-654 ARTILNIRN
+654 
-663 MQSIDDVEISNITD
+663 
-677 SKDETGTSIVTF
+677 TGT
-689 SITGSYKELT
+689 
-699 DETEESGE
+699 
-707 AQADTQTAQ
+707 TAQ

>member
-1 MAMNNRVLSIE
+1 MNNRVLSIE
-12 IGNSFTKICEMDYK
+12 IGNSFTKICEIDYK

-40 PEGIVVDGML
+40 PEGVVVDGML
-50 QPTQEYADRM
+50 QPTQEYADHL

-65 TNGIRT
+65 TNGIHTRR
-71 KKVIF
+71 VIF

-94 ASKIEA
+94 ANKIEA
-100 LVKTNANEYFPVDL
+100 LVKTNANDYFPVDL

-127 TENGKLRVMALAV
+127 TEEGKLRVMALAV

-148 YQLAQMCSWEV
+148 YQLAQMCGWEV

-180 VTMVIKIDEN
+180 VTMMIKIDEN

-209 YGVQDAIDT
+209 YGVQDAIET

-246 LHPGDKVW
+246 LHQGDKLW

-260 WEDEDAGNVEVTEAR
+260 WEDEDAGNAEVTAAR
-275 QKITASLEP
+275 QKITSSLEP

-292 IDFYDSRNSENPI
+292 IDFYDSRNSNTPI
-305 EKSYVTGLGGSF
+305 ERTYVTGLGGSF

-374 QKSKGLTVV
+374 QKAKGLTVV

-402 SIAMAATSVTRYL
+402 SIAMAVTSLTRYF
-415 GNVAQNVYLQNRV
+415 GTVAENVALQARV
-428 QELQPAQA
+428 EELQPAQT
-436 VYNDYLAAEA
+436 VYNEYLSTAA
-446 QYDKYT
+446 QYDKYK
-452 YLYAYTQT
+452 YLYEYTEN

-475 LPDSFYTN
+475 LPSSFWTN
-483 SFSSDQTGI
+483 SFSSDMEGI

-511 RNMQSIDD
+511 RNMESIED
-519 VEISN
+519 VQISN
-524 ITDSK
+524 ITDTQNELGESA
-529 DETGTSIVTFSI
+529 VTFSI
-541 TGSYKVL
+541 TG
-548 GVILSIAMA
+548 
-557 ATSVTRYL
+557 
-565 GNVAQ
+565 
-570 NVYLQNRVQ
+570 
-579 ELQPA
+579 
-584 QAVYND
+584 
-590 YLAAEAQY
+590 
-598 DKYTYLYAYTQTPNE
+598 TYADIHADTEETE
-613 NLVEFINELEQIL
+613 
-626 PDSFYT
+626 S
-632 NSFSSDQTGISM
+632 TGD
-644 SVTVEGKAAA
+644 T
-654 ARTILNIRN
+654 
-663 MQSIDDVEISNITD
+663 
-677 SKDETGTSIVTF
+677 TGT
-689 SITGSYKELT
+689 
-699 DETEESGE
+699 
-707 AQADTQTAQ
+707 TAQ

>member
-12 IGNSFTKICEMDYK
+12 IGNSFTKICEIDYK

-40 PEGIVVDGML
+40 PEGVVVDGML
-50 QPTQEYADRM
+50 QPTQEYADHL

-71 KKVIF
+71 KRVIF

-100 LVKTNANEYFPVDL
+100 LVKTNANDYFPVDL

-127 TENGKLRVMALAV
+127 TEEGKLRVMALAV
-140 PKALLDSY
+140 PKALLNSY
-148 YQLAQMCSWEV
+148 YQLAQMCGWEV

-180 VTMVIKIDEN
+180 VTMMIKIDEN

-209 YGVQDAIDT
+209 YGVQDAIET

-246 LHPGDKVW
+246 LHQGDKLW

-260 WEDEDAGNVEVTEAR
+260 WEDEDAGNVEVTAAR
-275 QKITASLEP
+275 QKITSTLEP
-284 LIVGVSRV
+284 LIVGVNRV
-292 IDFYDSRNSENPI
+292 IDFYDSRNGDTPI
-305 EKSYVTGLGGSF
+305 ERTYVTGLGGSF

-336 EMDDKIGMS
+336 DMEDKIGMS

-366 VGLIDKST
+366 VGLIDKSQ
-374 QKSKGLTVV
+374 QKGKGMTVV

-402 SIAMAATSVTRYL
+402 SIAMAVTSLTRYF
-415 GNVAQNVYLQNRV
+415 GTVAENVALQARV
-428 QELQPAQA
+428 EELQPAQT
-436 VYNDYLAAEA
+436 VYNEYLSAAA
-446 QYDKYT
+446 QYDKYK
-452 YLYAYTQT
+452 YLYEYTEN

-475 LPDSFYTN
+475 LPSSFWTN
-483 SFSSDQTGI
+483 SFSSDMEGI

-511 RNMQSIDD
+511 RNMESIED
-519 VEISN
+519 VQISN
-524 ITDSK
+524 ITDTQNELGESA
-529 DETGTSIVTFSI
+529 VTFSI
-541 TGSYKVL
+541 TGTYAD
-548 GVILSIAMA
+548 IH
-557 ATSVTRYL
+557 
-565 GNVAQ
+565 
-570 NVYLQNRVQ
+570 
-579 ELQPA
+579 
-584 QAVYND
+584 
-590 YLAAEAQY
+590 AE
-598 DKYTYLYAYTQTPNE
+598 TE
-613 NLVEFINELEQIL
+613 
-626 PDSFYT
+626 S
-632 NSFSSDQTGISM
+632 TGD
-644 SVTVEGKAAA
+644 T
-654 ARTILNIRN
+654 
-663 MQSIDDVEISNITD
+663 
-677 SKDETGTSIVTF
+677 TGT
-689 SITGSYKELT
+689 
-699 DETEESGE
+699 
-707 AQADTQTAQ
+707 TAQ

>member
-12 IGNSFTKICEMDYK
+12 IGNSFTKICEIDYK

-40 PEGIVVDGML
+40 PEGVVVDGML
-50 QPTQEYADRM
+50 QPTQEYADHL

-71 KKVIF
+71 KRVIF

-100 LVKTNANEYFPVDL
+100 LVKTNANDYFPVDL

-127 TENGKLRVMALAV
+127 TEEGKLRIMALAV

-148 YQLAQMCSWEV
+148 YQLAQMCGWEV

-180 VTMVIKIDEN
+180 VTMMIKIDEN

-209 YGVQDAIDT
+209 YGVQDAIET
-218 MIASGAYAVN
+218 MIASGAYAVSN
-228 DPMSAVERFQK
+228 PMSAVERFQK

-246 LHPGDKVW
+246 LHPGDKLW

-260 WEDEDAGNVEVTEAR
+260 WEDEDAGNAEVTAAR
-275 QKITASLEP
+275 QKITSSLEP

-292 IDFYDSRNSENPI
+292 IDFYDSRNSNTPI
-305 EKSYVTGLGGSF
+305 ERTYVTGLGGSF

-336 EMDDKIGMS
+336 DMDDKIGMS

-366 VGLIDKST
+366 VGLIDKSQ
-374 QKSKGLTVV
+374 QKGKGMTVV

-402 SIAMAATSVTRYL
+402 SIAMAVTSLTRYF
-415 GNVAQNVYLQNRV
+415 GTVAENVALQARV
-428 QELQPAQA
+428 EELQPAQT
-436 VYNDYLAAEA
+436 VYNEYLSAAA
-446 QYDKYT
+446 QYDKYE
-452 YLYAYTQT
+452 YLYAYTET

-475 LPDSFYTN
+475 LPDSFWTN
-483 SFSSDQTGI
+483 SFSSDDTGI
-492 SMSVTVEGKAAAAR
+492 SMTVTVAGKPAAAE
-506 TILNI
+506 TIKNI
-511 RNMQSIDD
+511 RNMKSMEE
-519 VEISN
+519 VTVSG
-524 ITDSK
+524 ITDNT
-529 DETGTSIVTFSI
+529 DEAGNSTVTFSI
-541 TGSYKVL
+541 S
-548 GVILSIAMA
+548 
-557 ATSVTRYL
+557 
-565 GNVAQ
+565 
-570 NVYLQNRVQ
+570 
-579 ELQPA
+579 
-584 QAVYND
+584 
-590 YLAAEAQY
+590 
-598 DKYTYLYAYTQTPNE
+598 
-613 NLVEFINELEQIL
+613 
-626 PDSFYT
+626 
-632 NSFSSDQTGISM
+632 
-644 SVTVEGKAAA
+644 
-654 ARTILNIRN
+654 
-663 MQSIDDVEISNITD
+663 
-677 SKDETGTSIVTF
+677 GT
-689 SITGSYKELT
+689 YKELT
-699 DETEESGE
+699 DETEENGE
-707 AQADTQTAQ
+707 TLSSTQTAQ

>member
-12 IGNSFTKICEMDYK
+12 ISNSFTKICEIDYK

-40 PEGIVVDGML
+40 PEGVVVDGML
-50 QPTQEYADRM
+50 QPTQEYADHL

-65 TNGIRT
+65 TNGIHT
-71 KKVIF
+71 KRVIF

-94 ASKIEA
+94 ANKIEA
-100 LVKTNANEYFPVDL
+100 LVKTNANDYFPVDL

-127 TENGKLRVMALAV
+127 TEEGKLRVMALAV

-148 YQLAQMCSWEV
+148 YQLAQMCGWEV

-180 VTMVIKIDEN
+180 VTMMIKIDEN
-190 STIVTVLSA
+190 NTIVTVLSA

-209 YGVQDAIDT
+209 YGVQDAIET

-246 LHPGDKVW
+246 LHQGDKLW

-260 WEDEDAGNVEVTEAR
+260 WEDEDAGNVEVTAAR
-275 QKITASLEP
+275 QKITATLEP
-284 LIVGVSRV
+284 LIVGVNRV
-292 IDFYDSRNSENPI
+292 IDFYDSRNGDTPI
-305 EKSYVTGLGGSF
+305 ERTYVTGLGGSF

-336 EMDDKIGMS
+336 DMEDKIGMS

-366 VGLIDKST
+366 VGLIDKSQ
-374 QKSKGLTVV
+374 QKAKGMTVV

-402 SIAMAATSVTRYL
+402 SIAMAVTSLTRYF
-415 GNVAQNVYLQNRV
+415 GTVAENVALQARV
-428 QELQPAQA
+428 EELQPAQA
-436 VYNDYLAAEA
+436 VYNDYLATAA
-446 QYDKYT
+446 QYDKYQ
-452 YLYAYTQT
+452 YLYEYTEN

-475 LPDSFYTN
+475 LPSSFWTN
-483 SFSSDQTGI
+483 SFSSDMEGI

-511 RNMQSIDD
+511 RNMESIED
-519 VEISN
+519 VQISN
-524 ITDSK
+524 ITDAQNELGESA
-529 DETGTSIVTFSI
+529 VTFSI
-541 TGSYKVL
+541 TGTYADIHADSEEAENT
-548 GVILSIAMA
+548 GDA
-557 ATSVTRYL
+557 A
-565 GNVAQ
+565 
-570 NVYLQNRVQ
+570 
-579 ELQPA
+579 
-584 QAVYND
+584 
-590 YLAAEAQY
+590 
-598 DKYTYLYAYTQTPNE
+598 
-613 NLVEFINELEQIL
+613 
-626 PDSFYT
+626 
-632 NSFSSDQTGISM
+632 
-644 SVTVEGKAAA
+644 
-654 ARTILNIRN
+654 
-663 MQSIDDVEISNITD
+663 
-677 SKDETGTSIVTF
+677 GT
-689 SITGSYKELT
+689 
-699 DETEESGE
+699 
-707 AQADTQTAQ
+707 TAQ

>member
-1 MAMNNRVLSIE
+1 MNNRVLSIE
-12 IGNSFTKICEMDYK
+12 IGNSFTKICEIDYK

-40 PEGIVVDGML
+40 PEGVVVDGML
-50 QPTQEYADRM
+50 QPTQEYADHL

-71 KKVIF
+71 KRVIF

-94 ASKIEA
+94 ANKIEA
-100 LVKTNANEYFPVDL
+100 LVKTNANDYFPVDL

-127 TENGKLRVMALAV
+127 TEDGKLRVMALAV
-140 PKALLDSY
+140 PKALLNSY
-148 YQLAQMCSWEV
+148 YQLAQMCGWEV

-175 EKSEK
+175 EKTET
-180 VTMVIKIDEN
+180 VTMMIKIDEN
-190 STIVTVLSA
+190 NTIVTVLSA

-209 YGVQDAIDT
+209 YGVQDAIET
-218 MIASGAYAVN
+218 MITSGVYAVN

-246 LHPGDKVW
+246 LHQGDKLW

-260 WEDEDAGNVEVTEAR
+260 WEDEDAGNVEVTAAR
-275 QKITASLEP
+275 QKITSSLEP

-292 IDFYDSRNSENPI
+292 IDFYDSRNGDNPI
-305 EKSYVTGLGGSF
+305 QKTFVTGLGGSF

-336 EMDDKIGMS
+336 DMEDKIGMS

-366 VGLIDKST
+366 VGLIDKSQ
-374 QKSKGLTVV
+374 QKAKGMTVV

-402 SIAMAATSVTRYL
+402 SIAMAVTSLTRYF
-415 GNVAQNVYLQNRV
+415 GTVAENVALQARV
-428 QELQPAQA
+428 EELQPAQT
-436 VYNDYLAAEA
+436 VYNEYLSAAA
-446 QYDKYT
+446 QYDKYK
-452 YLYAYTQT
+452 YLYEYTEN

-475 LPDSFYTN
+475 LPSSFWTN
-483 SFSSDQTGI
+483 SFSSDLEGI

-511 RNMQSIDD
+511 RNMESIED
-519 VEISN
+519 VQISN
-524 ITDSK
+524 ITDTQNELGESA
-529 DETGTSIVTFSI
+529 VTFSI
-541 TGSYKVL
+541 TGTYADIHADSEEAENT
-548 GVILSIAMA
+548 GDA
-557 ATSVTRYL
+557 A
-565 GNVAQ
+565 
-570 NVYLQNRVQ
+570 
-579 ELQPA
+579 
-584 QAVYND
+584 
-590 YLAAEAQY
+590 
-598 DKYTYLYAYTQTPNE
+598 
-613 NLVEFINELEQIL
+613 
-626 PDSFYT
+626 
-632 NSFSSDQTGISM
+632 
-644 SVTVEGKAAA
+644 
-654 ARTILNIRN
+654 
-663 MQSIDDVEISNITD
+663 
-677 SKDETGTSIVTF
+677 GT
-689 SITGSYKELT
+689 
-699 DETEESGE
+699 
-707 AQADTQTAQ
+707 TAQ

>member
-40 PEGIVVDGML
+40 AEGIVVDGML
-50 QPTQEYADRM
+50 QPTQDYADHL

-71 KKVIF
+71 KKVLF

-94 ASKIEA
+94 ANKIEA
-100 LVKTNANEYFPVDL
+100 LVKTNASDYFPVDL
-114 TQYEIGH
+114 TKYEIGH

-127 TENGKLRVMALAV
+127 AENGKLRVMALAV
-140 PKALLDSY
+140 PKALLNSY
-148 YQLAQMCSWEV
+148 YQLAQMCGWEV

-228 DPMSAVERFQK
+228 NPMSAVERFQK

-260 WEDEDAGNVEVTEAR
+260 WEDEDAGNVEVTAAR

-529 DETGTSIVTFSI
+529 DETGKSAVTFSI
-541 TGSYKVL
+541 TGSYK
-548 GVILSIAMA
+548 
-557 ATSVTRYL
+557 
-565 GNVAQ
+565 
-570 NVYLQNRVQ
+570 
-579 ELQPA
+579 
-584 QAVYND
+584 D
-590 YLAAEAQY
+590 
-598 DKYTYLYAYTQTPNE
+598 
-613 NLVEFINELEQIL
+613 
-626 PDSFYT
+626 
-632 NSFSSDQTGISM
+632 
-644 SVTVEGKAAA
+644 
-654 ARTILNIRN
+654 
-663 MQSIDDVEISNITD
+663 
-677 SKDETGTSIVTF
+677 
-689 SITGSYKELT
+689 LT

>member
-12 IGNSFTKICEMDYK
+12 ISNSFTKICEIDYK

-40 PEGIVVDGML
+40 PEGVVVDGML
-50 QPTQEYADRM
+50 QPTQEYADHL

-71 KKVIF
+71 KRVIF

-94 ASKIEA
+94 ANKIEA
-100 LVKTNANEYFPVDL
+100 LVKTNANDYFPVDL

-127 TENGKLRVMALAV
+127 TEDGKLRVMALAV
-140 PKALLDSY
+140 PKALLNSY
-148 YQLAQMCSWEV
+148 YQLAQMCGWEV

-175 EKSEK
+175 EKTET
-180 VTMVIKIDEN
+180 VTMMIKIDEN

-209 YGVQDAIDT
+209 YGVQDAIET

-246 LHPGDKVW
+246 LHQGDKLW

-260 WEDEDAGNVEVTEAR
+260 WEDEDAGNVEVTAAR
-275 QKITASLEP
+275 QKITSTLEP
-284 LIVGVSRV
+284 LIVGVNRV
-292 IDFYDSRNSENPI
+292 IDFYDSRNGDTPI
-305 EKSYVTGLGGSF
+305 ERTYVTGLGGSF

-336 EMDDKIGMS
+336 DMEDKIGMS

-366 VGLIDKST
+366 VGLIDKSQ
-374 QKSKGLTVV
+374 QKAKGMTVV

-402 SIAMAATSVTRYL
+402 SIAMAVTSLTRYF
-415 GNVAQNVYLQNRV
+415 GTVAENVALQARV
-428 QELQPAQA
+428 EELQPAQT
-436 VYNDYLAAEA
+436 VYNEYLSTAA
-446 QYDKYT
+446 QYDKYK
-452 YLYAYTQT
+452 YLYEYTEN

-475 LPDSFYTN
+475 LPDSFYTD

-492 SMSVTVEGKAAAAR
+492 SMTVNVEGKAAAAR

-511 RNMQSIDD
+511 RNMESIED
-519 VEISN
+519 VQISN
-524 ITDSK
+524 ITDNQ
-529 DETGTSIVTFSI
+529 DEMGGSWVMFSMTGT
-541 TGSYKVL
+541 YRE
-548 GVILSIAMA
+548 LS
-557 ATSVTRYL
+557 
-565 GNVAQ
+565 
-570 NVYLQNRVQ
+570 
-579 ELQPA
+579 
-584 QAVYND
+584 
-590 YLAAEAQY
+590 
-598 DKYTYLYAYTQTPNE
+598 
-613 NLVEFINELEQIL
+613 
-626 PDSFYT
+626 
-632 NSFSSDQTGISM
+632 
-644 SVTVEGKAAA
+644 
-654 ARTILNIRN
+654 
-663 MQSIDDVEISNITD
+663 
-677 SKDETGTSIVTF
+677 
-689 SITGSYKELT
+689 
-699 DETEESGE
+699 DETEETGE
-707 AQADTQTAQ
+707 TVESTQSVQ

>member
-12 IGNSFTKICEMDYK
+12 IGNSFTKICEIDYK

-40 PEGIVVDGML
+40 PEGVVVDGML
-50 QPTQEYADRM
+50 QPTQEYADHL

-65 TNGIRT
+65 TNGIHTRR
-71 KKVIF
+71 VIF

-94 ASKIEA
+94 ANKIEA
-100 LVKTNANEYFPVDL
+100 LVKTNANDYFPVDL

-127 TENGKLRVMALAV
+127 TEEGKLRVMALAV

-148 YQLAQMCSWEV
+148 YQLAQMCGWEV

-180 VTMVIKIDEN
+180 VTMMIKIDEN

-209 YGVQDAIDT
+209 YGVQDAIET

-246 LHPGDKVW
+246 LHQGDKVW

-260 WEDEDAGNVEVTEAR
+260 WEDEDAGNVEVTAAR

-292 IDFYDSRNSENPI
+292 IDFYDSRNSDTPI
-305 EKSYVTGLGGSF
+305 ERTYVTGLGGSF

-374 QKSKGLTVV
+374 QKAKGLTVV

-402 SIAMAATSVTRYL
+402 SIAMAVTSLTRYF
-415 GNVAQNVYLQNRV
+415 GTVAENVTLQARV
-428 QELQPAQA
+428 EELQPAQT
-436 VYNDYLAAEA
+436 VYNEYLSAAA
-446 QYDKYT
+446 QYDKYK
-452 YLYAYTQT
+452 YLYEYTEN

-475 LPDSFYTN
+475 LPDSFYTD

-492 SMSVTVEGKAAAAR
+492 SMTVNVEGKAAAAR

-511 RNMQSIDD
+511 RNMESIED
-519 VEISN
+519 VQISN
-524 ITDSK
+524 ITDNQ
-529 DETGTSIVTFSI
+529 DEMGGSWVMFSMTGT
-541 TGSYKVL
+541 YRE
-548 GVILSIAMA
+548 LS
-557 ATSVTRYL
+557 
-565 GNVAQ
+565 
-570 NVYLQNRVQ
+570 
-579 ELQPA
+579 
-584 QAVYND
+584 
-590 YLAAEAQY
+590 
-598 DKYTYLYAYTQTPNE
+598 
-613 NLVEFINELEQIL
+613 
-626 PDSFYT
+626 
-632 NSFSSDQTGISM
+632 
-644 SVTVEGKAAA
+644 
-654 ARTILNIRN
+654 
-663 MQSIDDVEISNITD
+663 
-677 SKDETGTSIVTF
+677 
-689 SITGSYKELT
+689 
-699 DETEESGE
+699 DETEETGE
-707 AQADTQTAQ
+707 TVESTQSVQ